1 MSIIDYI
8 FFFFQNRG
16 RSLSMREVRSE
27 HLSKKLYVA
36 MSIIILSLCSL
47 SIPLMVK
54 SYNDYIKAN
63 QALIEIQ
70 ALQAVADLANKISR
84 ERAPANKVMSSNQ
97 QDFAKHVL
105 ELKAYRVNIDEQM
118 RSTQKILKKSGFSNL
133 NLDLFSQ
140 LEQALAQGRQ
150 QVDQYAALP
159 REQRNAEKM
168 DQAILKMFT
177 AWECSHD
184 VLKDV
189 IAVSEGKDTAIS
201 NFYTQILL
209 LADLRDQAGRA
220 ASNVMAH
227 VTFEQPIPE
236 TNLARSLQTRK
247 QVMYLWELIDTLQ
260 PERDKTPEFKA
271 LHQAVYNEFLA
282 KGLLIVERL
291 MNESIYHRPY
301 YLTGTQ
307 LTEVIVDK
315 FTTVVDL
322 QNYLLKYSVEKATL
336 EKRKAKNVLLTTVSI
351 SLVSIIAA
359 LFTMIYAQKRVF
371 APLIQAREILLD
383 LSNSSM
389 RSNDLESKD
398 QSANV
403 HSLFTA
409 IQQLK
414 HTLQQRDALEFRLKN
429 IAHLDSLTGVANRYA
444 LNEYIK
450 LLENQP
456 TQFSETCLM
465 MMDIDYFKQVNDVH
479 GHLVGDQVIQFVAEK
494 LKDNIRTSDLLVRYG
509 GDEFIV
515 LIENISM
522 ERALKIAE
530 KIRCEIYEAASMDS
544 TRSPDLSV
552 TISIGVAIG
561 AASWTELLEKA
572 DRALFQAKEQG
583 KNKVAS

>member
-1 MSIIDYI
+1 
-8 FFFFQNRG
+8 
-16 RSLSMREVRSE
+16 MREIRSE
-27 HLSKKLYVA
+27 YLSQKLYIA

-47 SIPLMVK
+47 SIPLIVK
-54 SYNDYIKAN
+54 SYRDYNKTN
-63 QALIEIQ
+63 QALTEIQ

-84 ERAPANKVMSSNQ
+84 ERAPANKLMSSNQ

-105 ELKAYRVNIDEQM
+105 ELKLYRLTVDEQM
-118 RSTQKILKKSGFSNL
+118 KKTLEVLKHSNL
-133 NLDLFSQ
+133 PNLDLSLFDR
-140 LEQALAQGRQ
+140 LDEALMQGRQ
-150 QVDQYAALP
+150 QVDAYAALP
-159 REQRNAEKM
+159 REQRNAETM
-168 DQAILKMFT
+168 DQAILKMFS
-177 AWECSHD
+177 AWDRSHD

-189 IAVSEGKDTAIS
+189 IAVSEGKDTAVS
-201 NFYTQILL
+201 NFYVQILL

-227 VTFEQPIPE
+227 VAFKQPIPE

-260 PERDKTPEFKA
+260 PERDKTEEFKV

-307 LTEVIVDK
+307 LTEAIVDK
-315 FTTVVDL
+315 FSTVVEL
-322 QNYLLKYSVEKATL
+322 QNYLLKYSVEKAII
-336 EKRKAKNVLLTTVSI
+336 EKHKAQNILLTTVGI
-351 SLVSIIAA
+351 SLISIFAA
-359 LFTMIYAQKRVF
+359 LFTMIYARKRVF
-371 APLIQAREILLD
+371 SPLIQAREILFD
-383 LSNSSM
+383 LSHSSIRPNPM
-389 RSNDLESKD
+389 DTKD
-398 QSANV
+398 QPANV
-403 HSLFTA
+403 YSLFTA

-414 HTLQQRDALEFRLKN
+414 QTLQQRDALEFRLKN

-465 MMDIDYFKQVNDVH
+465 VIDIDHFKQVNDIY
-479 GHLVGDQVIQFVAEK
+479 GHLMGDQVIQFVAEK
-494 LKDNIRTSDLLVRYG
+494 LKENIRTSDLLVRYG

-515 LIENISM
+515 LIENVGM

-530 KIRCEIYEAASMDS
+530 KIRSEIYEAKSVDNV
-544 TRSPDLSV
+544 RCPDLKVS
-552 TISIGVAIG
+552 ISIGVAIG
-561 AASWTELLEKA
+561 ATSWMALLEKA

>member
-1 MSIIDYI
+1 
-8 FFFFQNRG
+8 
-16 RSLSMREVRSE
+16 MREIRSE
-27 HLSKKLYVA
+27 YLSQKLYIA

-47 SIPLMVK
+47 SIPLIVK
-54 SYNDYIKAN
+54 SYRDYNKTN
-63 QALIEIQ
+63 QALTEIQ

-84 ERAPANKVMSSNQ
+84 ERAPANKLMSSNQ

-105 ELKAYRVNIDEQM
+105 ELKLYRLTVDEQM
-118 RSTQKILKKSGFSNL
+118 KKTLEVLKHSNL
-133 NLDLFSQ
+133 PNLDLS
-140 LEQALAQGRQ
+140 LVDRLDEALTQGRQ
-150 QVDQYAALP
+150 QVDAYAALP
-159 REQRNAEKM
+159 REQRNAETM
-168 DQAILKMFT
+168 DQAILKMFN
-177 AWECSHD
+177 AWDRSHD

-189 IAVSEGKDTAIS
+189 IAVSEGKDTAVS
-201 NFYTQILL
+201 NFYVQILL

-227 VTFEQPIPE
+227 VAFKQPIPE

-260 PERDKTPEFKA
+260 PERDKTEEFKV

-307 LTEVIVDK
+307 LTEAIVDK
-315 FTTVVDL
+315 FSTVVEL
-322 QNYLLKYSVEKATL
+322 QNYLLKYSVEKAII
-336 EKRKAKNVLLTTVSI
+336 EKHKAQNILLTTVGI
-351 SLVSIIAA
+351 SLISIFAA
-359 LFTMIYAQKRVF
+359 LFTMIYARKRVF
-371 APLIQAREILLD
+371 SPLIQAREILFD
-383 LSNSSM
+383 LSHSSIRPNPM
-389 RSNDLESKD
+389 DTKD
-398 QSANV
+398 QPANMY
-403 HSLFTA
+403 SLFTA

-414 HTLQQRDALEFRLKN
+414 QTLQQRDALEFRLKN

-450 LLENQP
+450 LLKNQP

-465 MMDIDYFKQVNDVH
+465 VIDIDHFKQVNDVY
-479 GHLVGDQVIQFVAEK
+479 GHLMGDQVIQFVAEK
-494 LKDNIRTSDLLVRYG
+494 LKENIRTSDLLVRYG

-515 LIENISM
+515 LIENVGM

-530 KIRCEIYEAASMDS
+530 KIRSEIYEAKSVDS
-544 TRSPDLSV
+544 IRCPDLKVS
-552 TISIGVAIG
+552 ISIGVVIG
-561 AASWTELLEKA
+561 ATSWMALLEKA

>member
-1 MSIIDYI
+1 
-8 FFFFQNRG
+8 
-16 RSLSMREVRSE
+16 
-27 HLSKKLYVA
+27 
-36 MSIIILSLCSL
+36 
-47 SIPLMVK
+47 
-54 SYNDYIKAN
+54 
-63 QALIEIQ
+63 
-70 ALQAVADLANKISR
+70 
-84 ERAPANKVMSSNQ
+84 MSSNQ

-105 ELKAYRVNIDEQM
+105 ELKLYRLTVDEQI
-118 RSTQKILKKSGFSNL
+118 QKTLAVLKHSNL
-133 NLDLFSQ
+133 PNLDLSLFDR
-140 LEQALAQGRQ
+140 LDEALKQGRQ
-150 QVDQYAALP
+150 QVDAYAALP

-168 DQAILKMFT
+168 DQAILDMFN
-177 AWECSHD
+177 AWEHSHD

-189 IAVSEGKDTAIS
+189 IAVSGGKDTAIS

-220 ASNVMAH
+220 TSNVMAH

-260 PERDKTPEFKA
+260 PERDKTQEFKV

-291 MNESIYHRPY
+291 MNESIYNRPY

-307 LTEVIVDK
+307 LTEAIVDK
-315 FTTVVDL
+315 FSTVVEL
-322 QNYLLKYSVEKATL
+322 QKYLLKYSVEKATI
-336 EKRKAKNVLLTTVSI
+336 EKRKAQNVLLMTVSI
-351 SLVSIIAA
+351 SLISIFAA
-359 LFTMIYAQKRVF
+359 LFTMIYARKRVF
-371 APLIQAREILLD
+371 GPLIQAREILFD
-383 LSNSSM
+383 LSYSSIRPNSM
-389 RSNDLESKD
+389 DTKD
-398 QSANV
+398 QPANV
-403 HSLFTA
+403 YSLFTA

-414 HTLQQRDALEFRLKN
+414 QTLQQRDALEFRLKN

-465 MMDIDYFKQVNDVH
+465 VIDIDHFKQVNDVY
-479 GHLVGDQVIQFVAEK
+479 GHLMGDQVIQFVAEK
-494 LKDNIRTSDLLVRYG
+494 LKENIRTSDLLVRYG

-515 LIENISM
+515 LIENVGM

-530 KIRCEIYEAASMDS
+530 KIRSEIYEAKSVDNV
-544 TRSPDLSV
+544 RCPDLKVS
-552 TISIGVAIG
+552 ISIGVAIG
-561 AASWTELLEKA
+561 ATSWMALLEKA

-583 KNKVAS
+583 KNKVVAYSVDEVNESYYI

>member
-1 MSIIDYI
+1 
-8 FFFFQNRG
+8 
-16 RSLSMREVRSE
+16 MREIRSE
-27 HLSKKLYVA
+27 YLSQKLYIA

-54 SYNDYIKAN
+54 SYRDYIKTN
-63 QALIEIQ
+63 QALTEIQ

-84 ERAPANKVMSSNQ
+84 ERAPANKLMSSNQ

-105 ELKAYRVNIDEQM
+105 ELKLYRLTVDEQM
-118 RSTQKILKKSGFSNL
+118 KKTLEVLKHSNL
-133 NLDLFSQ
+133 PNLDLS
-140 LEQALAQGRQ
+140 LVDRLDEALTQGRQ
-150 QVDQYAALP
+150 QVDAYAALP
-159 REQRNAEKM
+159 REQRNAENM
-168 DQAILKMFT
+168 DQAILKMFS
-177 AWECSHD
+177 AWDRSHD

-189 IAVSEGKDTAIS
+189 IAVSEGKDTAVS
-201 NFYTQILL
+201 NFYVQILL

-227 VTFEQPIPE
+227 VAFKQPIPE

-260 PERDKTPEFKA
+260 PERDKTEEFKV

-291 MNESIYHRPY
+291 MNESIYYRPY

-307 LTEVIVDK
+307 LTEAIVDK
-315 FTTVVDL
+315 FSTVVEL
-322 QNYLLKYSVEKATL
+322 QNYLLKYSVEKAII
-336 EKRKAKNVLLTTVSI
+336 EKHKAQNILLTTVGI
-351 SLVSIIAA
+351 SLISIFAA
-359 LFTMIYAQKRVF
+359 LFTMIYARKRVF
-371 APLIQAREILLD
+371 SPLIQAREILFD
-383 LSNSSM
+383 LSHSSIRPNPM
-389 RSNDLESKD
+389 DTKD
-398 QSANV
+398 QPANIY
-403 HSLFTA
+403 SLFTA

-414 HTLQQRDALEFRLKN
+414 QTLQQRDALEFRLKN

-465 MMDIDYFKQVNDVH
+465 VIDIDHFKQVNDIY
-479 GHLVGDQVIQFVAEK
+479 GHLMGDQVIQFVAEK
-494 LKDNIRTSDLLVRYG
+494 LKENIRTSDLLVRYG

-515 LIENISM
+515 LIENVGM

-530 KIRCEIYEAASMDS
+530 KIRSEIYEAKSVDNV
-544 TRSPDLSV
+544 RCPDLKVS
-552 TISIGVAIG
+552 ISIGVAIG
-561 AASWTELLEKA
+561 ATSWMALLEKA

-583 KNKVAS
+583 KNKVVAYSVDEVNESYYI

>member
-1 MSIIDYI
+1 
-8 FFFFQNRG
+8 
-16 RSLSMREVRSE
+16 MREIRSE
-27 HLSKKLYVA
+27 YLSQKLYIA

-47 SIPLMVK
+47 SIPLIVK
-54 SYNDYIKAN
+54 SYRDYNKTN
-63 QALIEIQ
+63 QALTEIQ

-84 ERAPANKVMSSNQ
+84 ERAPANKLMSSNQ

-105 ELKAYRVNIDEQM
+105 ELKLYRLTVDEQM
-118 RSTQKILKKSGFSNL
+118 KKTLEVLKHSNL
-133 NLDLFSQ
+133 PNLDLSLFDR
-140 LEQALAQGRQ
+140 LDEALTQGRQ
-150 QVDQYAALP
+150 QVDAYAALP
-159 REQRNAEKM
+159 REQRNAETM
-168 DQAILKMFT
+168 DQAILKMFS
-177 AWECSHD
+177 AWDRSHD

-189 IAVSEGKDTAIS
+189 IAVSEGKDTAVS
-201 NFYTQILL
+201 NFYVQILL

-227 VTFEQPIPE
+227 VAFKQPIPE

-260 PERDKTPEFKA
+260 PERDKTEEFKV

-307 LTEVIVDK
+307 LTEAIVDK
-315 FTTVVDL
+315 FSTVVEL
-322 QNYLLKYSVEKATL
+322 QNYLLKYSVEKAII
-336 EKRKAKNVLLTTVSI
+336 EKHKAQNILLTTVGI
-351 SLVSIIAA
+351 SLISIFAA
-359 LFTMIYAQKRVF
+359 LFTMIYARKRVF
-371 APLIQAREILLD
+371 SPLIQAREILFD
-383 LSNSSM
+383 LSHSSIRPNPM
-389 RSNDLESKD
+389 DTKD
-398 QSANV
+398 QPANMY
-403 HSLFTA
+403 SLFTA

-414 HTLQQRDALEFRLKN
+414 QTLQQRDALEFRLKN

-465 MMDIDYFKQVNDVH
+465 VIDIDHFKQVNDVY
-479 GHLVGDQVIQFVAEK
+479 GHLMGDQVIQFVAEK
-494 LKDNIRTSDLLVRYG
+494 LKENIRTSDLLVRYG

-515 LIENISM
+515 LIENVGM

-530 KIRCEIYEAASMDS
+530 KIRSEIYEAKPLDNV
-544 TRSPDLSV
+544 RCPDLKVS
-552 TISIGVAIG
+552 ISIGVAIG
-561 AASWTELLEKA
+561 ATSWMALLEKA

-583 KNKVAS
+583 KNKVVAYSVGEVNESYYI

>member
-1 MSIIDYI
+1 
-8 FFFFQNRG
+8 
-16 RSLSMREVRSE
+16 MREIRSE
-27 HLSKKLYVA
+27 YLSQKLYIA

-47 SIPLMVK
+47 SIPLIVK
-54 SYNDYIKAN
+54 SYRDYNKTN
-63 QALIEIQ
+63 QALTEIQ

-84 ERAPANKVMSSNQ
+84 ERAPANKLMSSNQ

-105 ELKAYRVNIDEQM
+105 ELKLYRLTVDEQM
-118 RSTQKILKKSGFSNL
+118 KKTLEVLKHSNL
-133 NLDLFSQ
+133 PNLDLSLFDR
-140 LEQALAQGRQ
+140 LDEALTQGRQ
-150 QVDQYAALP
+150 QVDAYAALL
-159 REQRNAEKM
+159 REQRNAENM
-168 DQAILKMFT
+168 DQAILKMFS
-177 AWECSHD
+177 AWDRSHD

-189 IAVSEGKDTAIS
+189 IAVSEGKDTAVS
-201 NFYTQILL
+201 NFYVQILL

-227 VTFEQPIPE
+227 VAFKQPIPE

-260 PERDKTPEFKA
+260 PERDKTEEFKV

-307 LTEVIVDK
+307 LTEAIVDK
-315 FTTVVDL
+315 FSTVVEL
-322 QNYLLKYSVEKATL
+322 QNYLLKYSVEKAII
-336 EKRKAKNVLLTTVSI
+336 EKHKAQNILLTTVGI
-351 SLVSIIAA
+351 SLISIFAA
-359 LFTMIYAQKRVF
+359 LFTMIYARKRVF
-371 APLIQAREILLD
+371 SPLIQAREILFD
-383 LSNSSM
+383 LSHSSIRPNPM
-389 RSNDLESKD
+389 DTKD
-398 QSANV
+398 QPANV
-403 HSLFTA
+403 YSLFTA

-414 HTLQQRDALEFRLKN
+414 QTLQQRDALEFRLKN

-465 MMDIDYFKQVNDVH
+465 VIDIDHFKQVNDVY
-479 GHLVGDQVIQFVAEK
+479 GHLMGDQVIQFVAEK
-494 LKDNIRTSDLLVRYG
+494 LKENIRTSDLLVRYG

-515 LIENISM
+515 LIENVGM

-530 KIRCEIYEAASMDS
+530 KIRSEIYEAKSVDNV
-544 TRSPDLSV
+544 RCPDLKVS
-552 TISIGVAIG
+552 ISIGVAIG
-561 AASWTELLEKA
+561 ATSWMALLEKA

>member
-1 MSIIDYI
+1 
-8 FFFFQNRG
+8 
-16 RSLSMREVRSE
+16 MREIRSE
-27 HLSKKLYVA
+27 YLSQKLYIA

-47 SIPLMVK
+47 SIPLIVK
-54 SYNDYIKAN
+54 SYRDYNKTN
-63 QALIEIQ
+63 QALTEIQ

-84 ERAPANKVMSSNQ
+84 ERAPANKLMSSNQ

-105 ELKAYRVNIDEQM
+105 ELKLYRLTVDEQM
-118 RSTQKILKKSGFSNL
+118 KKTLEVLKHSNL
-133 NLDLFSQ
+133 PNLDLSLFDR
-140 LEQALAQGRQ
+140 LDEALMQGRQ
-150 QVDQYAALP
+150 QVDAYAALP

-168 DQAILKMFT
+168 DQAILEMFN
-177 AWECSHD
+177 AWEHSHD

-189 IAVSEGKDTAIS
+189 IAVSEGKDTAVS
-201 NFYTQILL
+201 NFYVQILL

-227 VTFEQPIPE
+227 VAFKQPIPE

-260 PERDKTPEFKA
+260 PERDKTEEFKV

-307 LTEVIVDK
+307 LTEAIVDK
-315 FTTVVDL
+315 FSTVVEL
-322 QNYLLKYSVEKATL
+322 QNYLLKYSVEKAII
-336 EKRKAKNVLLTTVSI
+336 EKHKAQNILLTTVGI
-351 SLVSIIAA
+351 SLISIFAA
-359 LFTMIYAQKRVF
+359 LFTMIYARKRVF
-371 APLIQAREILLD
+371 SPLIQAREILFD
-383 LSNSSM
+383 LSHSSIRPNPM
-389 RSNDLESKD
+389 DTKD
-398 QSANV
+398 QPANIY
-403 HSLFTA
+403 SLFTA

-414 HTLQQRDALEFRLKN
+414 QTLQQRDALEFRLKN

-465 MMDIDYFKQVNDVH
+465 VIDIDHFKQVNDIY
-479 GHLVGDQVIQFVAEK
+479 GHLMGDQVIQFVAEK
-494 LKDNIRTSDLLVRYG
+494 LKENIRTSDLLVRYG

-515 LIENISM
+515 LIENIGM

-530 KIRCEIYEAASMDS
+530 KIRCEIYEAKSVDS
-544 TRSPDLSV
+544 VRCPDLKVS
-552 TISIGVAIG
+552 ISIGVAIG
-561 AASWTELLEKA
+561 ATSWMALLEKA

>member
-1 MSIIDYI
+1 
-8 FFFFQNRG
+8 
-16 RSLSMREVRSE
+16 MREIRSE
-27 HLSKKLYVA
+27 YLSQKLYIA

-47 SIPLMVK
+47 SIPLIVK
-54 SYNDYIKAN
+54 SYRDYNKTN
-63 QALIEIQ
+63 QALTEIQ

-84 ERAPANKVMSSNQ
+84 ERAPANKLMSSNQ

-105 ELKAYRVNIDEQM
+105 ELKLYRLTVDEQM
-118 RSTQKILKKSGFSNL
+118 KKTLEVLKHSNL
-133 NLDLFSQ
+133 PNLDLS
-140 LEQALAQGRQ
+140 LVDRLDEALTQGRQ
-150 QVDQYAALP
+150 QVDAYAALP
-159 REQRNAEKM
+159 REQRNAETM
-168 DQAILKMFT
+168 DQAILKMFN
-177 AWECSHD
+177 AWDRSHD

-189 IAVSEGKDTAIS
+189 IAVSEGKDTAVS
-201 NFYTQILL
+201 NFYVQILL

-227 VTFEQPIPE
+227 VAFKQPIPE

-260 PERDKTPEFKA
+260 PERDKTEEFKV

-307 LTEVIVDK
+307 LTEAIVDK
-315 FTTVVDL
+315 FSTVVEL
-322 QNYLLKYSVEKATL
+322 QNYLLKYSVEKAII
-336 EKRKAKNVLLTTVSI
+336 EKHKAQNILLTTVGI
-351 SLVSIIAA
+351 SLISIFAA
-359 LFTMIYAQKRVF
+359 LFTMIYARKRVF
-371 APLIQAREILLD
+371 SPLIQAREILFD
-383 LSNSSM
+383 LSHSSIRPNPM
-389 RSNDLESKD
+389 DTKD
-398 QSANV
+398 QPANMY
-403 HSLFTA
+403 SLFTA

-414 HTLQQRDALEFRLKN
+414 QTLQQRDALEFRLKN

-465 MMDIDYFKQVNDVH
+465 VIDIDHFKQVNDVY
-479 GHLVGDQVIQFVAEK
+479 GHLMGDQVIQFVAEK
-494 LKDNIRTSDLLVRYG
+494 LKENIRTSDLLVRYG

-515 LIENISM
+515 LIENVGM

-530 KIRCEIYEAASMDS
+530 KIRSEIYEAKSVDNV
-544 TRSPDLSV
+544 RCPDLKVS
-552 TISIGVAIG
+552 ISIGVAIG
-561 AASWTELLEKA
+561 ATSWMALLEKA

-583 KNKVAS
+583 KNKVVAYSVDEVNESYYIGLTQYYL

>member
-1 MSIIDYI
+1 
-8 FFFFQNRG
+8 
-16 RSLSMREVRSE
+16 MREIRSE
-27 HLSKKLYVA
+27 YLSQKLYIA

-47 SIPLMVK
+47 SIPLIVK
-54 SYNDYIKAN
+54 SYRDYNKTN
-63 QALIEIQ
+63 QALTEIQ

-84 ERAPANKVMSSNQ
+84 ERAPANKLMSSNQ

-105 ELKAYRVNIDEQM
+105 ELKLYRLTVDEQM
-118 RSTQKILKKSGFSNL
+118 KKTLEVLKHSNL
-133 NLDLFSQ
+133 PNLDLSLFDR
-140 LEQALAQGRQ
+140 LDEALMQGRQ
-150 QVDQYAALP
+150 QVDAYAALP
-159 REQRNAEKM
+159 REQRNAETM
-168 DQAILKMFT
+168 DQAILKMFS
-177 AWECSHD
+177 AWDRSHD

-189 IAVSEGKDTAIS
+189 IAVSEGKDTAVS
-201 NFYTQILL
+201 NFYVQILL

-227 VTFEQPIPE
+227 VAFKQPIPE

-260 PERDKTPEFKA
+260 PERDKTEEFKV

-307 LTEVIVDK
+307 LTEAIVDK
-315 FTTVVDL
+315 FSTVVEL
-322 QNYLLKYSVEKATL
+322 QNYLLKYSVEKAII
-336 EKRKAKNVLLTTVSI
+336 EKHKAQNILLTTVGI
-351 SLVSIIAA
+351 SLISIFAA
-359 LFTMIYAQKRVF
+359 LFTMIYARKRVF
-371 APLIQAREILLD
+371 SPLIQAREILFD
-383 LSNSSM
+383 LSHSSIRPNPM
-389 RSNDLESKD
+389 DTKD
-398 QSANV
+398 QPANV
-403 HSLFTA
+403 YSLFTA

-414 HTLQQRDALEFRLKN
+414 QTLQQRDALEFRLKN

-465 MMDIDYFKQVNDVH
+465 VIDIDHFKQVNDVY
-479 GHLVGDQVIQFVAEK
+479 GHLMGDQVIQFVAEK
-494 LKDNIRTSDLLVRYG
+494 LKENIRTSDLLVRYG

-515 LIENISM
+515 LIENVGM

-530 KIRCEIYEAASMDS
+530 KIRSEIYEAKSVDNV
-544 TRSPDLSV
+544 RCPDLKVS
-552 TISIGVAIG
+552 ISIGVAIG
-561 AASWTELLEKA
+561 ATSWMALLEKA

>member
-1 MSIIDYI
+1 
-8 FFFFQNRG
+8 
-16 RSLSMREVRSE
+16 MREIRSE
-27 HLSKKLYVA
+27 YLSQKLYIA

-47 SIPLMVK
+47 SIPLIVK
-54 SYNDYIKAN
+54 SYRDYNKTN
-63 QALIEIQ
+63 QALTEIQ

-84 ERAPANKVMSSNQ
+84 ERAPANKLMSSNQ

-105 ELKAYRVNIDEQM
+105 ELKLYRLTVDEQM
-118 RSTQKILKKSGFSNL
+118 KKTLEVLKHSNL
-133 NLDLFSQ
+133 PNLDLS
-140 LEQALAQGRQ
+140 LVDRLDEALTQGRQ
-150 QVDQYAALP
+150 QVDAYAALP
-159 REQRNAEKM
+159 REQRNAETM
-168 DQAILKMFT
+168 DQAILKMFN
-177 AWECSHD
+177 AWDRSHD

-189 IAVSEGKDTAIS
+189 IAVSEGKDTAVS
-201 NFYTQILL
+201 NFYVQILL

-227 VTFEQPIPE
+227 VAFKQPIPE

-260 PERDKTPEFKA
+260 PERDKTEEFKV

-307 LTEVIVDK
+307 LTEAIVDK
-315 FTTVVDL
+315 FSTVVEL
-322 QNYLLKYSVEKATL
+322 QNYLLKYSVEKAII
-336 EKRKAKNVLLTTVSI
+336 EKHKAQNILLTTVGI
-351 SLVSIIAA
+351 SLISIFAA
-359 LFTMIYAQKRVF
+359 LFTMIYARKRVF
-371 APLIQAREILLD
+371 SPLIQAREILFD
-383 LSNSSM
+383 LSHSSLRPNPM
-389 RSNDLESKD
+389 DTKD
-398 QSANV
+398 QPANV
-403 HSLFTA
+403 YSLFAA

-414 HTLQQRDALEFRLKN
+414 QTLQQRDALEFRLKN

-465 MMDIDYFKQVNDVH
+465 VIDIDHFKQVNDVY
-479 GHLVGDQVIQFVAEK
+479 GHLMGDQVIQFVAEK
-494 LKDNIRTSDLLVRYG
+494 LKENIRTSDLLVRYG

-515 LIENISM
+515 LIENVGM

-530 KIRCEIYEAASMDS
+530 KIRSEIYEAKPLDNV
-544 TRSPDLSV
+544 RCPDLKVS
-552 TISIGVAIG
+552 ISIGVAIG
-561 AASWTELLEKA
+561 ATSWMALLEKA

>member
-1 MSIIDYI
+1 
-8 FFFFQNRG
+8 
-16 RSLSMREVRSE
+16 MREIRSE
-27 HLSKKLYVA
+27 YLSQKLYIA

-47 SIPLMVK
+47 SIPLIVK
-54 SYNDYIKAN
+54 SYRDYNKTN
-63 QALIEIQ
+63 QALTEIQ

-84 ERAPANKVMSSNQ
+84 ERAPANKLMSSNQ

-105 ELKAYRVNIDEQM
+105 ELKLYRLTVDEQM
-118 RSTQKILKKSGFSNL
+118 KKTLEVLKHSNL
-133 NLDLFSQ
+133 PNLDLS
-140 LEQALAQGRQ
+140 LVDRLDEALTQGRQ
-150 QVDQYAALP
+150 QVDAYAALP
-159 REQRNAEKM
+159 REQRNAENM
-168 DQAILKMFT
+168 DQAILKMFN
-177 AWECSHD
+177 AWDRSHD

-189 IAVSEGKDTAIS
+189 IAVSEGKDTAVS
-201 NFYTQILL
+201 NFYVQILL

-227 VTFEQPIPE
+227 VAFKQPIPE

-260 PERDKTPEFKA
+260 PERDKTEEFKV

-307 LTEVIVDK
+307 LTEAIVDK
-315 FTTVVDL
+315 FSTVVEL
-322 QNYLLKYSVEKATL
+322 QNYLLKYSVEKAII
-336 EKRKAKNVLLTTVSI
+336 EKHKAQNILLTTVGI
-351 SLVSIIAA
+351 SLISIFAA
-359 LFTMIYAQKRVF
+359 LFTMIYARKRVF
-371 APLIQAREILLD
+371 SPLIQAREILFD
-383 LSNSSM
+383 LSHSSIRPNPM
-389 RSNDLESKD
+389 DTKD
-398 QSANV
+398 QPANMY
-403 HSLFTA
+403 SLFTA

-414 HTLQQRDALEFRLKN
+414 QTLQQRDALEFRLKN

-465 MMDIDYFKQVNDVH
+465 VIDIDHFKQVNDVY
-479 GHLVGDQVIQFVAEK
+479 GHLMGDQVIQFVAEK
-494 LKDNIRTSDLLVRYG
+494 LKENIRTSDLLVRYG

-515 LIENISM
+515 LIENVGM

-530 KIRCEIYEAASMDS
+530 KIRSEIYEAKSVDNV
-544 TRSPDLSV
+544 RCPDLKVS
-552 TISIGVAIG
+552 ISIGVAIG
-561 AASWTELLEKA
+561 ATSWMALLEKA

>member
-1 MSIIDYI
+1 
-8 FFFFQNRG
+8 
-16 RSLSMREVRSE
+16 MREIRSE
-27 HLSKKLYVA
+27 YLSQKLYIA

-47 SIPLMVK
+47 SIPLIVK
-54 SYNDYIKAN
+54 SYRDYNKTN
-63 QALIEIQ
+63 QALTEIQ

-84 ERAPANKVMSSNQ
+84 ERAPANKLMSSNQ

-105 ELKAYRVNIDEQM
+105 ELKLYRLTVDEQM
-118 RSTQKILKKSGFSNL
+118 KKTLEVLKHSNL
-133 NLDLFSQ
+133 PNLDLS
-140 LEQALAQGRQ
+140 LVDRLDEALTQGRQ
-150 QVDQYAALP
+150 QVDAYAALP
-159 REQRNAEKM
+159 REQRNAETM
-168 DQAILKMFT
+168 DQAILKMFN
-177 AWECSHD
+177 AWDRSHD

-189 IAVSEGKDTAIS
+189 IAVSEGKDTAVS
-201 NFYTQILL
+201 NFYVQILL

-227 VTFEQPIPE
+227 VAFKQPIPE

-260 PERDKTPEFKA
+260 PERDKTEEFKV

-307 LTEVIVDK
+307 LTEAIVDK
-315 FTTVVDL
+315 FSTVVEL
-322 QNYLLKYSVEKATL
+322 QNYLLKYSVEKAII
-336 EKRKAKNVLLTTVSI
+336 EKHKAQNILLTTVGI
-351 SLVSIIAA
+351 SLISIFAA
-359 LFTMIYAQKRVF
+359 LFTMIYARKRVF
-371 APLIQAREILLD
+371 SPLIQAREILFD
-383 LSNSSM
+383 LSHSSIRPNPM
-389 RSNDLESKD
+389 DTKD
-398 QSANV
+398 QPANV
-403 HSLFTA
+403 YSLFTA

-414 HTLQQRDALEFRLKN
+414 QTLQQRDALEFRLKN
-429 IAHLDSLTGVANRYA
+429 IAHLDSLTGVANCYA

-465 MMDIDYFKQVNDVH
+465 VIDIDHFKQVNDVY
-479 GHLVGDQVIQFVAEK
+479 GHLMGDQVIQFVAEK
-494 LKDNIRTSDLLVRYG
+494 LKENIRTSDLLVRYG

-515 LIENISM
+515 LIENVGM

-530 KIRCEIYEAASMDS
+530 KIRSEIYEAKSVDNV
-544 TRSPDLSV
+544 RCPDLKVS
-552 TISIGVAIG
+552 ISIGVAIG
-561 AASWTELLEKA
+561 ATSWMALLEKA

>member
-1 MSIIDYI
+1 
-8 FFFFQNRG
+8 
-16 RSLSMREVRSE
+16 MREIRSE
-27 HLSKKLYVA
+27 YLSQKLYIA
-36 MSIIILSLCSL
+36 ISIIILSLCSL
-47 SIPLMVK
+47 SIPLIVK
-54 SYNDYIKAN
+54 SYRDYNKTN
-63 QALIEIQ
+63 QALTEIQ

-84 ERAPANKVMSSNQ
+84 ERAPANKLMSSNQ

-105 ELKAYRVNIDEQM
+105 ELKLYRLTVDEQM
-118 RSTQKILKKSGFSNL
+118 KKTLEVLKHSNL
-133 NLDLFSQ
+133 PNLDLS
-140 LEQALAQGRQ
+140 LVDRLDEALMQGRQ
-150 QVDQYAALP
+150 QVDAYAALP
-159 REQRNAEKM
+159 REQRNAETM
-168 DQAILKMFT
+168 DQAILKMFS
-177 AWECSHD
+177 AWDRSHD

-189 IAVSEGKDTAIS
+189 IAVSEGKDTAVS
-201 NFYTQILL
+201 NFYVQILL

-227 VTFEQPIPE
+227 VAFKQPIPE
-236 TNLARSLQTRK
+236 TNLARSLQTRR

-260 PERDKTPEFKA
+260 PERDKTEEFKV

-307 LTEVIVDK
+307 LTEAIVDK
-315 FTTVVDL
+315 FSTVVEL
-322 QNYLLKYSVEKATL
+322 QNYLLKYSVEKAII
-336 EKRKAKNVLLTTVSI
+336 EKHKAQNILLTTVGI
-351 SLVSIIAA
+351 SLISIFAA
-359 LFTMIYAQKRVF
+359 LFTMIYARKRVF
-371 APLIQAREILLD
+371 SPLIQAREILFD
-383 LSNSSM
+383 LSHSSIRPNPM
-389 RSNDLESKD
+389 DTKD
-398 QSANV
+398 QPANMY
-403 HSLFTA
+403 SLFTA

-414 HTLQQRDALEFRLKN
+414 QTLQQRDALEFRLKN

-465 MMDIDYFKQVNDVH
+465 VIDIDHFKQVNDVY
-479 GHLVGDQVIQFVAEK
+479 GHLMGDQVIQFVAEK
-494 LKDNIRTSDLLVRYG
+494 LKENIRTSDLLVRYG

-515 LIENISM
+515 LIENVGM

-530 KIRCEIYEAASMDS
+530 KIRSEIYEAKPLDNV
-544 TRSPDLSV
+544 RCPDLKVS
-552 TISIGVAIG
+552 ISIGVAIG
-561 AASWTELLEKA
+561 ATSWMALLEKA

>member
-1 MSIIDYI
+1 
-8 FFFFQNRG
+8 
-16 RSLSMREVRSE
+16 MREIRSE
-27 HLSKKLYVA
+27 YLSQKLYIA

-47 SIPLMVK
+47 SIPLIVK
-54 SYNDYIKAN
+54 SYRDYNKTN
-63 QALIEIQ
+63 QALTEIQ

-84 ERAPANKVMSSNQ
+84 ERAPANKLMSSNQ

-105 ELKAYRVNIDEQM
+105 ELKLYRLTVDEQM
-118 RSTQKILKKSGFSNL
+118 KKTLEVLKHSNL
-133 NLDLFSQ
+133 PNLDLS
-140 LEQALAQGRQ
+140 LVDRLNEALTQGRQ
-150 QVDQYAALP
+150 QVDAYAALP
-159 REQRNAEKM
+159 REQRNAETM
-168 DQAILKMFT
+168 DQAILKMFS
-177 AWECSHD
+177 AWDRSHD

-189 IAVSEGKDTAIS
+189 IAVSEGKDTAVS
-201 NFYTQILL
+201 NFYVQILL

-220 ASNVMAH
+220 SSNVMAH
-227 VTFEQPIPE
+227 VAFKQPIPE

-260 PERDKTPEFKA
+260 PERDKTQEFRE

-307 LTEVIVDK
+307 LTEAIVDK
-315 FTTVVDL
+315 FSTVVEL
-322 QNYLLKYSVEKATL
+322 QKYLLKYSVEKATI
-336 EKRKAKNVLLTTVSI
+336 EKRKAQNVLLMTVSI
-351 SLVSIIAA
+351 SLISIFAA
-359 LFTMIYAQKRVF
+359 LFTMIYARKRVF
-371 APLIQAREILLD
+371 GPLIQAREILFD
-383 LSNSSM
+383 LSHSSIRPNPM
-389 RSNDLESKD
+389 DTKD
-398 QSANV
+398 QPANMY
-403 HSLFTA
+403 SLFTA

-414 HTLQQRDALEFRLKN
+414 QTLQQRDALEFRLKN

-465 MMDIDYFKQVNDVH
+465 VIDIDHFKQVNDVY
-479 GHLVGDQVIQFVAEK
+479 GHLMGDQVIQFVAEK
-494 LKDNIRTSDLLVRYG
+494 LKENIRTSDLLVRYG

-515 LIENISM
+515 LIENVGM

-530 KIRCEIYEAASMDS
+530 KIRSEIYEAKSVDNV
-544 TRSPDLSV
+544 RCPDLKVS
-552 TISIGVAIG
+552 ISIGVAIG
-561 AASWTELLEKA
+561 ATSWMALLEKA

>member
-1 MSIIDYI
+1 
-8 FFFFQNRG
+8 
-16 RSLSMREVRSE
+16 MREIRSE
-27 HLSKKLYVA
+27 YLSQKLYIA

-47 SIPLMVK
+47 SIPLIVK
-54 SYNDYIKAN
+54 SYRDYNKTN
-63 QALIEIQ
+63 QALTEIQ

-84 ERAPANKVMSSNQ
+84 ERAPANKLMSSNQ

-105 ELKAYRVNIDEQM
+105 ELKLYRLTVDEQM
-118 RSTQKILKKSGFSNL
+118 QKTLDVLKHSNL
-133 NLDLFSQ
+133 PNLDLSLFDR
-140 LEQALAQGRQ
+140 LDEALTQGRQ
-150 QVDQYAALP
+150 QVDAYAALP
-159 REQRNAEKM
+159 REQRNAETM
-168 DQAILKMFT
+168 DQAILKMFS
-177 AWECSHD
+177 AWDRSHD

-189 IAVSEGKDTAIS
+189 IAVSEGKDTAVS
-201 NFYTQILL
+201 NFYVQILL

-227 VTFEQPIPE
+227 VAFGQPIPE
-236 TNLARSLQTRK
+236 NNLARSLQTRK

-260 PERDKTPEFKA
+260 PERDKTEEFKV

-307 LTEVIVDK
+307 LTEAIVDK
-315 FTTVVDL
+315 FSTVVEL
-322 QNYLLKYSVEKATL
+322 QNYLLKYSVEKAII
-336 EKRKAKNVLLTTVSI
+336 EKHKAQNILLTTVGI
-351 SLVSIIAA
+351 SLISIFAA
-359 LFTMIYAQKRVF
+359 LFTMIYARKRVF
-371 APLIQAREILLD
+371 SPLIQAREILFD
-383 LSNSSM
+383 LSHSSIRPNPM
-389 RSNDLESKD
+389 DTKD
-398 QSANV
+398 QPANMY
-403 HSLFTA
+403 SLFTA

-414 HTLQQRDALEFRLKN
+414 QTLQQRDALEFRLKN

-465 MMDIDYFKQVNDVH
+465 VIDIDHFKQVNDVY
-479 GHLVGDQVIQFVAEK
+479 GHLMGDQVIQFVAEK
-494 LKDNIRTSDLLVRYG
+494 LKENIRTSDLLVRYG

-515 LIENISM
+515 LIENVGM

-530 KIRCEIYEAASMDS
+530 KIRSEIYEAKSVDNV
-544 TRSPDLSV
+544 RCPDLKVS
-552 TISIGVAIG
+552 ISIGVAIG
-561 AASWTELLEKA
+561 ATSWMALLEKA

>member
-1 MSIIDYI
+1 
-8 FFFFQNRG
+8 
-16 RSLSMREVRSE
+16 MREIRSE
-27 HLSKKLYVA
+27 YLSQKLYIA

-54 SYNDYIKAN
+54 SYRDYIKTN
-63 QALIEIQ
+63 QALTEIQ

-84 ERAPANKVMSSNQ
+84 ERAPANKLMSSNQ

-105 ELKAYRVNIDEQM
+105 ELKLYRLTVDEQM
-118 RSTQKILKKSGFSNL
+118 QKTLEVLKHSNL
-133 NLDLFSQ
+133 PNLDLSLFDR
-140 LEQALAQGRQ
+140 LDEALMQGRQ
-150 QVDQYAALP
+150 QVDAYAALP
-159 REQRNAEKM
+159 REQRNAETM
-168 DQAILKMFT
+168 DQAILKMFS
-177 AWECSHD
+177 AWDRSHD

-189 IAVSEGKDTAIS
+189 IAVSEGKDTAVS
-201 NFYTQILL
+201 NFYVQILL

-227 VTFEQPIPE
+227 VAFKQPIPE

-260 PERDKTPEFKA
+260 PERDKTEEFKV

-307 LTEVIVDK
+307 LTEAIVDK
-315 FTTVVDL
+315 FSTVVEL
-322 QNYLLKYSVEKATL
+322 QNYLLKYSVEKAII
-336 EKRKAKNVLLTTVSI
+336 EKHKAQNILLTTVGI
-351 SLVSIIAA
+351 SLISIFAA
-359 LFTMIYAQKRVF
+359 LFTMIYARKRVF
-371 APLIQAREILLD
+371 SPLIQAREILFD
-383 LSNSSM
+383 LSHSSIRPNPM
-389 RSNDLESKD
+389 DTKD
-398 QSANV
+398 QPANMY
-403 HSLFTA
+403 SLFTA

-414 HTLQQRDALEFRLKN
+414 QTLQQRDALEFRLKN

-465 MMDIDYFKQVNDVH
+465 VIDIDHFKQVNDVY
-479 GHLVGDQVIQFVAEK
+479 GHLMGDQVIQFVAEK
-494 LKDNIRTSDLLVRYG
+494 LKENIRTSDLLVRYG

-515 LIENISM
+515 LIENVGM

-530 KIRCEIYEAASMDS
+530 KIRSEIYEAKSVDS
-544 TRSPDLSV
+544 IRCPDLKVS
-552 TISIGVAIG
+552 ISIGVVIG
-561 AASWTELLEKA
+561 ATSWMALLEKA

>member
-1 MSIIDYI
+1 MG
-8 FFFFQNRG
+8 RG
-16 RSLSMREVRSE
+16 RNMRKIRSE
-27 HLSKKLYVA
+27 YLSQKLYIA

-70 ALQAVADLANKISR
+70 AIQAVADLANKISR

-105 ELKAYRVNIDEQM
+105 ELKLYRLTVDEQI
-118 RSTQKILKKSGFSNL
+118 QKTLAVLKHSNL
-133 NLDLFSQ
+133 PNLDLSLFDR
-140 LEQALAQGRQ
+140 LDEALKQGRQ
-150 QVDQYAALP
+150 QVYAYAALP

-168 DQAILKMFT
+168 DQAILDMFN
-177 AWECSHD
+177 AWEHSHD

-189 IAVSEGKDTAIS
+189 IAVSGGKDTAIS

-260 PERDKTPEFKA
+260 PERDKTQEFKV

-291 MNESIYHRPY
+291 MNESIYNRPY

-307 LTEVIVDK
+307 LTEAIVDK
-315 FTTVVDL
+315 FSTVVEL
-322 QNYLLKYSVEKATL
+322 QKYLLKYSVEKATI
-336 EKRKAKNVLLTTVSI
+336 EKRKAQNVLLMTVSI
-351 SLVSIIAA
+351 SLISIFAA
-359 LFTMIYAQKRVF
+359 LFTMIYARKRVF
-371 APLIQAREILLD
+371 GPLIQAREILFD
-383 LSNSSM
+383 LSYSSIRPNSM
-389 RSNDLESKD
+389 DTKD
-398 QSANV
+398 QPANFY
-403 HSLFTA
+403 SLFTA

-414 HTLQQRDALEFRLKN
+414 QTLQQRDALEFRLKN

-465 MMDIDYFKQVNDVH
+465 VIDIDHFKQVNDVY
-479 GHLVGDQVIQFVAEK
+479 GHLMGDQVIQFVAEK
-494 LKDNIRTSDLLVRYG
+494 LKENIRTSDLLVRYG

-515 LIENISM
+515 LIENIGM

-530 KIRCEIYEAASMDS
+530 KIRCEIYEAKSVDNV
-544 TRSPDLSV
+544 RCPDLKVS
-552 TISIGVAIG
+552 ISIGVAIG
-561 AASWTELLEKA
+561 ATSWMALLEKA

-583 KNKVAS
+583 KNKVVAYSVDEVNESYYI

>member
-1 MSIIDYI
+1 
-8 FFFFQNRG
+8 
-16 RSLSMREVRSE
+16 MREIRSE
-27 HLSKKLYVA
+27 YLSQKLYIA

-54 SYNDYIKAN
+54 SYRDYIKTN
-63 QALIEIQ
+63 QALTEIQ

-84 ERAPANKVMSSNQ
+84 ERAPANKLMSSNQ

-105 ELKAYRVNIDEQM
+105 ELKLYRLTVDEQM
-118 RSTQKILKKSGFSNL
+118 KKTLEVLKHSNL
-133 NLDLFSQ
+133 PNLDLSLFDR
-140 LEQALAQGRQ
+140 LDEALTQGRQ
-150 QVDQYAALP
+150 QVDAYAALP
-159 REQRNAEKM
+159 REQRNAETM
-168 DQAILKMFT
+168 DQAILKMFN
-177 AWECSHD
+177 AWDRSHD

-189 IAVSEGKDTAIS
+189 IAVSEGKDTAVS
-201 NFYTQILL
+201 NFYVQILL

-227 VTFEQPIPE
+227 VAFKQPIPE

-260 PERDKTPEFKA
+260 PERDKTEEFKV

-307 LTEVIVDK
+307 LTEAIVDK
-315 FTTVVDL
+315 FSTVVEL
-322 QNYLLKYSVEKATL
+322 QNYLLKYSVEKAII
-336 EKRKAKNVLLTTVSI
+336 EKHKAQNILLTTVGI
-351 SLVSIIAA
+351 SLISIFAA
-359 LFTMIYAQKRVF
+359 LFTMIYARKRVF
-371 APLIQAREILLD
+371 SPLIQAREILFD
-383 LSNSSM
+383 LSHSSIRPNPM
-389 RSNDLESKD
+389 DTKD
-398 QSANV
+398 QPANV
-403 HSLFTA
+403 YSLFTA

-414 HTLQQRDALEFRLKN
+414 QTLQQRDALEFRLKN

-465 MMDIDYFKQVNDVH
+465 VIDIDHFKQVNDVY
-479 GHLVGDQVIQFVAEK
+479 GHLMGDQVIQFVAEK
-494 LKDNIRTSDLLVRYG
+494 LKENIRTSDLLVRYG

-515 LIENISM
+515 LIENVGM

-530 KIRCEIYEAASMDS
+530 KIRSEIYEAKSVDNV
-544 TRSPDLSV
+544 RCPDLKVS
-552 TISIGVAIG
+552 ISIGVAIG
-561 AASWTELLEKA
+561 ATSWMALLEKA

>member
-1 MSIIDYI
+1 
-8 FFFFQNRG
+8 
-16 RSLSMREVRSE
+16 MREIRSE
-27 HLSKKLYVA
+27 YLSQKLYIA

-47 SIPLMVK
+47 SIPLIVK
-54 SYNDYIKAN
+54 SYRDYNKTN
-63 QALIEIQ
+63 QALTEIQ

-84 ERAPANKVMSSNQ
+84 ERAPANKLMSSNQ
-97 QDFAKHVL
+97 QDFAQHVL
-105 ELKAYRVNIDEQM
+105 ELKLYRLTVDEQM
-118 RSTQKILKKSGFSNL
+118 QKTLEVLKHSNL
-133 NLDLFSQ
+133 PNLDLSLFDR
-140 LEQALAQGRQ
+140 LDEALMQGRQ
-150 QVDQYAALP
+150 QVDAYAALP
-159 REQRNAEKM
+159 REQRNAETM
-168 DQAILKMFT
+168 DQAILKMFN
-177 AWECSHD
+177 AWDRSHD

-189 IAVSEGKDTAIS
+189 IAVSEGKDTAVS
-201 NFYTQILL
+201 NFYVQILL

-227 VTFEQPIPE
+227 VAFKQPIPE

-260 PERDKTPEFKA
+260 PERDKTEEFKV

-307 LTEVIVDK
+307 LTEAIVDK
-315 FTTVVDL
+315 FSTVVEL
-322 QNYLLKYSVEKATL
+322 QNYLLKYSVEKAII
-336 EKRKAKNVLLTTVSI
+336 EKHKAQNILLTTVGI
-351 SLVSIIAA
+351 SLISIFAA
-359 LFTMIYAQKRVF
+359 LFTMIYARKRVF
-371 APLIQAREILLD
+371 SPLIQAREILFD
-383 LSNSSM
+383 LSHSSIRPNPM
-389 RSNDLESKD
+389 DTKD
-398 QSANV
+398 QPANV
-403 HSLFTA
+403 YSLFTA

-414 HTLQQRDALEFRLKN
+414 QTLQQRDALEFRLKN

-465 MMDIDYFKQVNDVH
+465 VIDIDHFKQVNDVY
-479 GHLVGDQVIQFVAEK
+479 GHLMGDQVIQFVAEK
-494 LKDNIRTSDLLVRYG
+494 LKENIRTSDLLVRYG

-515 LIENISM
+515 LIENVGM

-530 KIRCEIYEAASMDS
+530 KIRSEIYEAKSVDNV
-544 TRSPDLSV
+544 RCPDLKVS
-552 TISIGVAIG
+552 ISIGVAIG
-561 AASWTELLEKA
+561 ATSWMALLEKA

>member
-1 MSIIDYI
+1 
-8 FFFFQNRG
+8 
-16 RSLSMREVRSE
+16 MREIRSE
-27 HLSKKLYVA
+27 YLSQKLYIA

-54 SYNDYIKAN
+54 SYRDYIKTN
-63 QALIEIQ
+63 QALTEIQ

-84 ERAPANKVMSSNQ
+84 ERAPANKLMSSNQ

-105 ELKAYRVNIDEQM
+105 ELKLYRLTVDEQM
-118 RSTQKILKKSGFSNL
+118 KKTLEVLKHSNL
-133 NLDLFSQ
+133 PNLDLS
-140 LEQALAQGRQ
+140 LVDRLDEALTQGRQ
-150 QVDQYAALP
+150 QVDAYAALP
-159 REQRNAEKM
+159 REQRNAETM
-168 DQAILKMFT
+168 DQAILKMFS
-177 AWECSHD
+177 AWDRSHD

-189 IAVSEGKDTAIS
+189 IAVSEGKDTAVS
-201 NFYTQILL
+201 NFYVQILL

-227 VTFEQPIPE
+227 VAFKQPIPE

-260 PERDKTPEFKA
+260 PERDKTEEFKV

-307 LTEVIVDK
+307 LTEAIVDK
-315 FTTVVDL
+315 FSTVVEL
-322 QNYLLKYSVEKATL
+322 QNYLLKYSVEKAII
-336 EKRKAKNVLLTTVSI
+336 EKHKAQNILLTTVGI
-351 SLVSIIAA
+351 SLISIFAA
-359 LFTMIYAQKRVF
+359 LFTMIYARKRVF
-371 APLIQAREILLD
+371 GPLIQAREILFD
-383 LSNSSM
+383 LSHSSLRPNPM
-389 RSNDLESKD
+389 DTKD
-398 QSANV
+398 QPANV
-403 HSLFTA
+403 YSLFTA

-414 HTLQQRDALEFRLKN
+414 QTLQQRDALEFRLKN

-465 MMDIDYFKQVNDVH
+465 VIDIDHFKQVNDVY
-479 GHLVGDQVIQFVAEK
+479 GHLMGDQVIQFVAEK
-494 LKDNIRTSDLLVRYG
+494 LKENIRTSDLLVRYG

-515 LIENISM
+515 LIENVGM

-530 KIRCEIYEAASMDS
+530 KIRSEIYEAKPLDNV
-544 TRSPDLSV
+544 RCPDLKVS
-552 TISIGVAIG
+552 ISIGVAIG
-561 AASWTELLEKA
+561 ATSWMALLEKA

>member
-1 MSIIDYI
+1 
-8 FFFFQNRG
+8 
-16 RSLSMREVRSE
+16 MREIRSE
-27 HLSKKLYVA
+27 YLSQKLYIA

-47 SIPLMVK
+47 SIPLIVK
-54 SYNDYIKAN
+54 SYRDYNKTN
-63 QALIEIQ
+63 QALTEIQ

-84 ERAPANKVMSSNQ
+84 ERAPANKLMSSNQ

-105 ELKAYRVNIDEQM
+105 ELKLYRLTVDEQM
-118 RSTQKILKKSGFSNL
+118 KKTLEVLKHSNL
-133 NLDLFSQ
+133 PNLDLS
-140 LEQALAQGRQ
+140 LVDRLDEALTQGRQ
-150 QVDQYAALP
+150 QVDAYAALP
-159 REQRNAEKM
+159 REQRNAETM
-168 DQAILKMFT
+168 DQAILKMFN
-177 AWECSHD
+177 AWDRSHD

-189 IAVSEGKDTAIS
+189 IAVSEGKDTAVS
-201 NFYTQILL
+201 NFYVQILL

-227 VTFEQPIPE
+227 VAFKQPIPE

-260 PERDKTPEFKA
+260 PERDKTEEFKV

-307 LTEVIVDK
+307 LTEAIVDK
-315 FTTVVDL
+315 FSTVVEL
-322 QNYLLKYSVEKATL
+322 QKYLLKYSVEKATI
-336 EKRKAKNVLLTTVSI
+336 EKRKAQNVLLMTVSI
-351 SLVSIIAA
+351 SLISIFAA
-359 LFTMIYAQKRVF
+359 LFTMIYARKRVF
-371 APLIQAREILLD
+371 GPLIQAREILFD
-383 LSNSSM
+383 LSYSSIRPNSM
-389 RSNDLESKD
+389 DTKD
-398 QSANV
+398 QPANV
-403 HSLFTA
+403 YSLFTA

-414 HTLQQRDALEFRLKN
+414 QTLQQRDALEFRLKN

-465 MMDIDYFKQVNDVH
+465 VIDIDHFKQVNDVY
-479 GHLVGDQVIQFVAEK
+479 GHLMGDQVIQFVAEK
-494 LKDNIRTSDLLVRYG
+494 LKENIRTSDLLVRYG

-515 LIENISM
+515 LIENVGM

-530 KIRCEIYEAASMDS
+530 KIRSEIYEAKSVDNV
-544 TRSPDLSV
+544 RCPDLKVS
-552 TISIGVAIG
+552 ISIGVAIG
-561 AASWTELLEKA
+561 ATSWMALLEKA

-583 KNKVAS
+583 KNKVVAYSVDEVNESYYI

>member
-1 MSIIDYI
+1 
-8 FFFFQNRG
+8 
-16 RSLSMREVRSE
+16 MREIRSE
-27 HLSKKLYVA
+27 YLSQKLYIA

-47 SIPLMVK
+47 SIPLIVK
-54 SYNDYIKAN
+54 SYRDYNKTN
-63 QALIEIQ
+63 QALTEIQ
-70 ALQAVADLANKISR
+70 TLQAVADLANKISR

-105 ELKAYRVNIDEQM
+105 ELKLYRLTVDEQI
-118 RSTQKILKKSGFSNL
+118 QKTLAVLKHSNL
-133 NLDLFSQ
+133 PNLDLSLFDR
-140 LEQALAQGRQ
+140 LDEALKQGRQ
-150 QVDQYAALP
+150 QVDAYAALP
-159 REQRNAEKM
+159 REQRNAETM
-168 DQAILKMFT
+168 DQAILKMFN
-177 AWECSHD
+177 AWDRSHD

-189 IAVSEGKDTAIS
+189 IAVSEGKDTAVS
-201 NFYTQILL
+201 NFYVQILL

-227 VTFEQPIPE
+227 VAFKQPIPE

-260 PERDKTPEFKA
+260 PERDKTEEFKV

-307 LTEVIVDK
+307 LTEAIVDK
-315 FTTVVDL
+315 FSTVVEL
-322 QNYLLKYSVEKATL
+322 QNYLLKYSVEKAII
-336 EKRKAKNVLLTTVSI
+336 EKHKAQNILLTTVGI
-351 SLVSIIAA
+351 SLISIFAA
-359 LFTMIYAQKRVF
+359 LFTMIYARKRVF
-371 APLIQAREILLD
+371 SPLIQAREILFD
-383 LSNSSM
+383 LSHSSIRPNPM
-389 RSNDLESKD
+389 DTKD
-398 QSANV
+398 QPANV
-403 HSLFTA
+403 YSLFTA

-414 HTLQQRDALEFRLKN
+414 QTLQQRDALEFRLKN

-465 MMDIDYFKQVNDVH
+465 VIDIDHFKQVNDVY
-479 GHLVGDQVIQFVAEK
+479 GHLMGDQVIQFVAEK
-494 LKDNIRTSDLLVRYG
+494 LKENIRTSDLLVRYG

-515 LIENISM
+515 LIENVGM

-530 KIRCEIYEAASMDS
+530 KIRSEIYEAKSVDNV
-544 TRSPDLSV
+544 RCPDLKVS
-552 TISIGVAIG
+552 ISIGVAIG
-561 AASWTELLEKA
+561 ATSWMALLEKA

>member
-1 MSIIDYI
+1 
-8 FFFFQNRG
+8 
-16 RSLSMREVRSE
+16 MREIRSE
-27 HLSKKLYVA
+27 YLSQKLYIA

-47 SIPLMVK
+47 SIPLIVK
-54 SYNDYIKAN
+54 SYRDYNKTN
-63 QALIEIQ
+63 QALTEIQ

-84 ERAPANKVMSSNQ
+84 ERAPANKLMSSNQ

-105 ELKAYRVNIDEQM
+105 ELKLYRLTVDEQM
-118 RSTQKILKKSGFSNL
+118 KKTLEVLKHSNL
-133 NLDLFSQ
+133 PNLDLSLFDR
-140 LEQALAQGRQ
+140 LDEALTQGRQ
-150 QVDQYAALP
+150 QVDAYAALP
-159 REQRNAEKM
+159 REQRNAETM
-168 DQAILKMFT
+168 DQAILKMFN
-177 AWECSHD
+177 AWDRSHD

-189 IAVSEGKDTAIS
+189 IAVSEGKDTAVS
-201 NFYTQILL
+201 NFYVQILL

-227 VTFEQPIPE
+227 VAFKQPIPE

-260 PERDKTPEFKA
+260 PERDKTEEFKV

-307 LTEVIVDK
+307 LTEAIVDK
-315 FTTVVDL
+315 FSTVVEL
-322 QNYLLKYSVEKATL
+322 QNYLLKYSVEKAII
-336 EKRKAKNVLLTTVSI
+336 EKHKAQNILLTTVGI
-351 SLVSIIAA
+351 SLISIFAA
-359 LFTMIYAQKRVF
+359 LFTMIYARKRVF
-371 APLIQAREILLD
+371 SPLIQAREILFD
-383 LSNSSM
+383 LSHSSIRPNPM
-389 RSNDLESKD
+389 DTKD
-398 QSANV
+398 QPANMY
-403 HSLFTA
+403 SLFTA

-414 HTLQQRDALEFRLKN
+414 QTLQQRDALEFRLKN

-465 MMDIDYFKQVNDVH
+465 VIDIDHFKQVNDVY
-479 GHLVGDQVIQFVAEK
+479 GHLMGDQVIQFVAEK
-494 LKDNIRTSDLLVRYG
+494 LKENIRTSDLLVRYG

-515 LIENISM
+515 LIENVGM

-530 KIRCEIYEAASMDS
+530 KIRSEIYEAKSVDNV
-544 TRSPDLSV
+544 RCPDLKVS
-552 TISIGVAIG
+552 ISIGVAIG
-561 AASWTELLEKA
+561 ATSWMALLEKA

-583 KNKVAS
+583 KNKVVAYSVDEVNESYYI

>member
-1 MSIIDYI
+1 
-8 FFFFQNRG
+8 
-16 RSLSMREVRSE
+16 MREIRSE
-27 HLSKKLYVA
+27 YLSQKLYIA

-47 SIPLMVK
+47 SIPLIVK
-54 SYNDYIKAN
+54 SYRDYNKTN
-63 QALIEIQ
+63 QALTEIQ

-84 ERAPANKVMSSNQ
+84 ERAPANKLMSSNQ

-105 ELKAYRVNIDEQM
+105 ELKLYRLTVDEQM
-118 RSTQKILKKSGFSNL
+118 KKTLEVLKHSNL
-133 NLDLFSQ
+133 PNLDLSLFDR
-140 LEQALAQGRQ
+140 LDEALMQGRQ
-150 QVDQYAALP
+150 QVDAYAALP
-159 REQRNAEKM
+159 REQRNAETM
-168 DQAILKMFT
+168 DQAILKMFN
-177 AWECSHD
+177 AWDRSHD

-189 IAVSEGKDTAIS
+189 IAVSEGKDTAVS
-201 NFYTQILL
+201 NFYVQILL

-227 VTFEQPIPE
+227 VAFKQPIPE

-260 PERDKTPEFKA
+260 PERDKTEEFKV

-307 LTEVIVDK
+307 LTEAIVDK
-315 FTTVVDL
+315 FSTVVEL
-322 QNYLLKYSVEKATL
+322 QNYLLKYSVEKAII
-336 EKRKAKNVLLTTVSI
+336 EKHKAQNILLTTVGI
-351 SLVSIIAA
+351 SLISIFAA
-359 LFTMIYAQKRVF
+359 LFTMIYARKRVF
-371 APLIQAREILLD
+371 GPLIQAREILFD
-383 LSNSSM
+383 LSHSSLRPNPM
-389 RSNDLESKD
+389 DTKD
-398 QSANV
+398 QPANV
-403 HSLFTA
+403 YSLFTA

-414 HTLQQRDALEFRLKN
+414 QTLQQRDALEFRLKN

-465 MMDIDYFKQVNDVH
+465 VIDIDHFKQVNDVY
-479 GHLVGDQVIQFVAEK
+479 GHLMGDQVIQFVAEK
-494 LKDNIRTSDLLVRYG
+494 LKENIRTSDLLVRYG

-515 LIENISM
+515 LIENVGM

-530 KIRCEIYEAASMDS
+530 KIRSEIYEAKPLDNV
-544 TRSPDLSV
+544 RCPDLKVS
-552 TISIGVAIG
+552 ISIGVAIG
-561 AASWTELLEKA
+561 ATSWMALLEKA

>member
-1 MSIIDYI
+1 
-8 FFFFQNRG
+8 
-16 RSLSMREVRSE
+16 MREIRSE
-27 HLSKKLYVA
+27 YLSQKLYIA

-47 SIPLMVK
+47 SIPLIVK
-54 SYNDYIKAN
+54 SYRDYNKTN
-63 QALIEIQ
+63 QALTEIQ
-70 ALQAVADLANKISR
+70 ALQAVADLANKIAR
-84 ERAPANKVMSSNQ
+84 ERAPANKLMSSNQ

-105 ELKAYRVNIDEQM
+105 ELKLYRLTVDEQM
-118 RSTQKILKKSGFSNL
+118 KKTLEVLKHSNL
-133 NLDLFSQ
+133 PNLDLS
-140 LEQALAQGRQ
+140 LVDRLDEALTQGRQ
-150 QVDQYAALP
+150 QVDAYAALP
-159 REQRNAEKM
+159 REQRNAETM
-168 DQAILKMFT
+168 DQAILKMFS
-177 AWECSHD
+177 AWDRSHD

-189 IAVSEGKDTAIS
+189 IAVSEGKDTAVS
-201 NFYTQILL
+201 NFYVQILL

-227 VTFEQPIPE
+227 VAFKQPIPE
-236 TNLARSLQTRK
+236 TNLARSLQTRR

-260 PERDKTPEFKA
+260 PERDKTEEFKV

-307 LTEVIVDK
+307 LTEAIVDK
-315 FTTVVDL
+315 FSTVVEL
-322 QNYLLKYSVEKATL
+322 QNYLLKYSVEKAII
-336 EKRKAKNVLLTTVSI
+336 EKHKAQNILLTTVGI
-351 SLVSIIAA
+351 SLISIFAA
-359 LFTMIYAQKRVF
+359 LFTMIYARKRVF
-371 APLIQAREILLD
+371 GPLIQAREILFD
-383 LSNSSM
+383 LSHSSLRPNPM
-389 RSNDLESKD
+389 DTKD
-398 QSANV
+398 QPANV
-403 HSLFTA
+403 YSLFTA

-414 HTLQQRDALEFRLKN
+414 QTLQQRDALEFRLKN

-465 MMDIDYFKQVNDVH
+465 VIDIDHFKQVNDVY
-479 GHLVGDQVIQFVAEK
+479 GHLMGDQVIQFVAEK
-494 LKDNIRTSDLLVRYG
+494 LKENIRTSDLLVRYG

-515 LIENISM
+515 LIENVGM

-530 KIRCEIYEAASMDS
+530 KIRCEIYEAKSVDNV
-544 TRSPDLSV
+544 RCPDLKVS
-552 TISIGVAIG
+552 ISIGVAIG
-561 AASWTELLEKA
+561 ATNWMALLEKA

>member
-1 MSIIDYI
+1 
-8 FFFFQNRG
+8 
-16 RSLSMREVRSE
+16 MREIRSE
-27 HLSKKLYVA
+27 YLSQKLYIA

-47 SIPLMVK
+47 SIPLIVK
-54 SYNDYIKAN
+54 SYRDYNKTN
-63 QALIEIQ
+63 QALTEIQ

-84 ERAPANKVMSSNQ
+84 ERAPANKLMSSNQ
-97 QDFAKHVL
+97 QDFAKHVF
-105 ELKAYRVNIDEQM
+105 ELKLYRLTVDEQM
-118 RSTQKILKKSGFSNL
+118 KKTLEVLKHSNL
-133 NLDLFSQ
+133 PNLDLSLFDR
-140 LEQALAQGRQ
+140 LDEALMQGRQ
-150 QVDQYAALP
+150 QVDAYAALP
-159 REQRNAEKM
+159 REQRNAETM
-168 DQAILKMFT
+168 DQAILKMFN
-177 AWECSHD
+177 AWDRSHD

-189 IAVSEGKDTAIS
+189 IAVSEGKDTAVS
-201 NFYTQILL
+201 NFYVQILL

-227 VTFEQPIPE
+227 VAFKQPIPE

-260 PERDKTPEFKA
+260 PERDKTEEFKV

-307 LTEVIVDK
+307 LTEAIVDK
-315 FTTVVDL
+315 FSTVVEL
-322 QNYLLKYSVEKATL
+322 QNYLLKYSVEKAII
-336 EKRKAKNVLLTTVSI
+336 EKHKAQNILLTTVGI
-351 SLVSIIAA
+351 SLISIFAA
-359 LFTMIYAQKRVF
+359 LFTMIYARKRVF
-371 APLIQAREILLD
+371 SPLIQAREILFD
-383 LSNSSM
+383 LSHSSIRPNPM
-389 RSNDLESKD
+389 DTKD
-398 QSANV
+398 QPANMY
-403 HSLFTA
+403 SLFTA

-414 HTLQQRDALEFRLKN
+414 QTLQQRDALEFRLKN

-465 MMDIDYFKQVNDVH
+465 VIDIDHFKQVNDVY
-479 GHLVGDQVIQFVAEK
+479 GHLMGDQVIQFVAEK
-494 LKDNIRTSDLLVRYG
+494 LKENIRTSDLLVRYG

-515 LIENISM
+515 LIENVGM

-530 KIRCEIYEAASMDS
+530 KIRSEIYEAKSVDNV
-544 TRSPDLSV
+544 RCPDLKVS
-552 TISIGVAIG
+552 ISIGVAIG
-561 AASWTELLEKA
+561 ATSWMALLEKA

>member
-1 MSIIDYI
+1 
-8 FFFFQNRG
+8 
-16 RSLSMREVRSE
+16 MREIRSE
-27 HLSKKLYVA
+27 YLSQKLYIA

-47 SIPLMVK
+47 SIPLIVK
-54 SYNDYIKAN
+54 SYRDYNKTN
-63 QALIEIQ
+63 QALTEIQ

-84 ERAPANKVMSSNQ
+84 ERAPANKLMSSNQ

-105 ELKAYRVNIDEQM
+105 ELKLYRLTVDEQM
-118 RSTQKILKKSGFSNL
+118 QKTLEVLKHSNL
-133 NLDLFSQ
+133 PNLDLSLFDR
-140 LEQALAQGRQ
+140 LDEALMQGRQ
-150 QVDQYAALP
+150 QIDAYAALP
-159 REQRNAEKM
+159 REQRNAETM
-168 DQAILKMFT
+168 DQAILKMFS
-177 AWECSHD
+177 AWDRSHD

-189 IAVSEGKDTAIS
+189 IAVSEGKDTAVS
-201 NFYTQILL
+201 NFYVQILL

-260 PERDKTPEFKA
+260 PERDKTQEFKV

-291 MNESIYHRPY
+291 MNESIYNRPY

-307 LTEVIVDK
+307 LTEAIVDK
-315 FTTVVDL
+315 FSTVVEL
-322 QNYLLKYSVEKATL
+322 QKYLLKYSVEKATI
-336 EKRKAKNVLLTTVSI
+336 EKRKAQNVLLMTVSI
-351 SLVSIIAA
+351 SLISIFAA
-359 LFTMIYAQKRVF
+359 LFTMIYARKRVF
-371 APLIQAREILLD
+371 GPLIQAREILFD
-383 LSNSSM
+383 LSYSSIRPNSM
-389 RSNDLESKD
+389 DTKD
-398 QSANV
+398 QPANV
-403 HSLFTA
+403 YSLFTA

-414 HTLQQRDALEFRLKN
+414 QTLQQRDALEFRLKN

-465 MMDIDYFKQVNDVH
+465 VIDIDHFKQVNDVY
-479 GHLVGDQVIQFVAEK
+479 GHLMGDQVIQFVAEK
-494 LKDNIRTSDLLVRYG
+494 LKENIRTSDLLVRYG

-515 LIENISM
+515 LIENIGM

-530 KIRCEIYEAASMDS
+530 KIRCEIYEAKSVDNV
-544 TRSPDLSV
+544 RCPDLKVS
-552 TISIGVAIG
+552 ISIGVAIG
-561 AASWTELLEKA
+561 ATSWMALLEKA

-583 KNKVAS
+583 KNKVVAYSVDEVNESYYI

>member
-1 MSIIDYI
+1 
-8 FFFFQNRG
+8 
-16 RSLSMREVRSE
+16 MREIRSE
-27 HLSKKLYVA
+27 YLSQKLYIA

-54 SYNDYIKAN
+54 SYRDYIKTN
-63 QALIEIQ
+63 QALTEIQ

-84 ERAPANKVMSSNQ
+84 ERAPANKLMSSNQ

-105 ELKAYRVNIDEQM
+105 ELKLYRLTVDEQM
-118 RSTQKILKKSGFSNL
+118 KKTLEVLKHSNL
-133 NLDLFSQ
+133 PNLDLS
-140 LEQALAQGRQ
+140 LVDRLDEALTQGRQ
-150 QVDQYAALP
+150 QVDAYAALP
-159 REQRNAEKM
+159 REQRNAETM
-168 DQAILKMFT
+168 DQAILKMFS
-177 AWECSHD
+177 AWDRSHD

-189 IAVSEGKDTAIS
+189 IAVSEGKDTAVS
-201 NFYTQILL
+201 NFYVQILL

-227 VTFEQPIPE
+227 VAFKQPIPE
-236 TNLARSLQTRK
+236 TNLARSLQTRR

-260 PERDKTPEFKA
+260 PERDKTEEFKV

-307 LTEVIVDK
+307 LTEAIVDK
-315 FTTVVDL
+315 FSTVVEL
-322 QNYLLKYSVEKATL
+322 QNYLLKYSVEKAII
-336 EKRKAKNVLLTTVSI
+336 EKHKAQNILLTTVGI
-351 SLVSIIAA
+351 SLISIFAA
-359 LFTMIYAQKRVF
+359 LFTMIYARKRVF
-371 APLIQAREILLD
+371 SPLIQAREILFD
-383 LSNSSM
+383 LSHSSIRPNPM
-389 RSNDLESKD
+389 DTKD
-398 QSANV
+398 QPANMY
-403 HSLFTA
+403 SLFTA

-414 HTLQQRDALEFRLKN
+414 QTLQQRDALEFRLKN

-465 MMDIDYFKQVNDVH
+465 VIDIDHFKQVNDVY
-479 GHLVGDQVIQFVAEK
+479 GHLMGDQVIQFVVEK
-494 LKDNIRTSDLLVRYG
+494 LKENIRTSDLLVRYG

-515 LIENISM
+515 LIENVGM

-530 KIRCEIYEAASMDS
+530 KIRSEIYEAKPLDNV
-544 TRSPDLSV
+544 RCPDLKVS
-552 TISIGVAIG
+552 ISIGVAIG
-561 AASWTELLEKA
+561 ATSWMALLEKA

>member
-1 MSIIDYI
+1 
-8 FFFFQNRG
+8 
-16 RSLSMREVRSE
+16 MREIRSE
-27 HLSKKLYVA
+27 YLSQKLYIA

-47 SIPLMVK
+47 SIPLIVK
-54 SYNDYIKAN
+54 SYRDYNKTN
-63 QALIEIQ
+63 QALTEIQ

-84 ERAPANKVMSSNQ
+84 ERAPANKLMSSNQ

-105 ELKAYRVNIDEQM
+105 ELKLYRLTVDEQM
-118 RSTQKILKKSGFSNL
+118 KKTLEVLKHSNL
-133 NLDLFSQ
+133 PNLDLS
-140 LEQALAQGRQ
+140 LVDRLDEALTQGRQ
-150 QVDQYAALP
+150 QVDAYAALP
-159 REQRNAEKM
+159 REQRNAETM
-168 DQAILKMFT
+168 DQAILKMFS
-177 AWECSHD
+177 AWDRSHD

-189 IAVSEGKDTAIS
+189 IAVSEGKDTAVS
-201 NFYTQILL
+201 NFYVQILL

-227 VTFEQPIPE
+227 VAFKQPIPE
-236 TNLARSLQTRK
+236 TNLARSLQTRR

-260 PERDKTPEFKA
+260 PERDKTEEFKV

-307 LTEVIVDK
+307 LTEAIVDK
-315 FTTVVDL
+315 FSTVVEL
-322 QNYLLKYSVEKATL
+322 QNYLLKYSVEKAII
-336 EKRKAKNVLLTTVSI
+336 EKHKAQNILLTTVGI
-351 SLVSIIAA
+351 SLISIFAA
-359 LFTMIYAQKRVF
+359 LFTMIYARKRVF
-371 APLIQAREILLD
+371 GPLIQAREILFD
-383 LSNSSM
+383 LSHSSLRPNPM
-389 RSNDLESKD
+389 DTKD
-398 QSANV
+398 QPANV
-403 HSLFTA
+403 YSLFTA

-414 HTLQQRDALEFRLKN
+414 QTLQQRDALEFRLKN

-465 MMDIDYFKQVNDVH
+465 VIDIDHFKQVNDVY
-479 GHLVGDQVIQFVAEK
+479 GHLMGDQVIQFVAEK
-494 LKDNIRTSDLLVRYG
+494 LKENIRTSDLLVRYG

-515 LIENISM
+515 LIENVGM

-530 KIRCEIYEAASMDS
+530 KIRSEIYEAKSVDNV
-544 TRSPDLSV
+544 RCPDLKVS
-552 TISIGVAIG
+552 ISIGVAIG
-561 AASWTELLEKA
+561 ATSWMALLEKA

>member
-1 MSIIDYI
+1 
-8 FFFFQNRG
+8 
-16 RSLSMREVRSE
+16 MREIRSE
-27 HLSKKLYVA
+27 YLSQKLYIA

-47 SIPLMVK
+47 SIPLIVK
-54 SYNDYIKAN
+54 SYRDYNKTN
-63 QALIEIQ
+63 QALTEIQ

-84 ERAPANKVMSSNQ
+84 ERAPANKLMSSNQ

-105 ELKAYRVNIDEQM
+105 ELKLYRLTVDEQM
-118 RSTQKILKKSGFSNL
+118 QKTLEVLKHSNL
-133 NLDLFSQ
+133 PNLDLSLFDR
-140 LEQALAQGRQ
+140 LDEALTQGRQ
-150 QVDQYAALP
+150 QVDAYAALP
-159 REQRNAEKM
+159 REQRNAETM
-168 DQAILKMFT
+168 DQAILKMFN
-177 AWECSHD
+177 AWDRSHD

-189 IAVSEGKDTAIS
+189 IAVSEGKDTAVS
-201 NFYTQILL
+201 NFYVQILL

-227 VTFEQPIPE
+227 VAFKQPIPE

-260 PERDKTPEFKA
+260 PERDKTEEFKV

-307 LTEVIVDK
+307 LTEAIVDK
-315 FTTVVDL
+315 FSTVVEL
-322 QNYLLKYSVEKATL
+322 QNYLLKYSVEKAII
-336 EKRKAKNVLLTTVSI
+336 EKHKAQNILLTTVGI
-351 SLVSIIAA
+351 SLISIFAA
-359 LFTMIYAQKRVF
+359 LFTMIYARKRVF
-371 APLIQAREILLD
+371 SPLIQAREILFD
-383 LSNSSM
+383 LSHSSIRPNPM
-389 RSNDLESKD
+389 DTKD
-398 QSANV
+398 QPANMY
-403 HSLFTA
+403 SLFTA

-414 HTLQQRDALEFRLKN
+414 QTLQQRDALEFRLKN

-465 MMDIDYFKQVNDVH
+465 VIDIDHFKQVNDVY
-479 GHLVGDQVIQFVAEK
+479 GHLMGDQVIQFVAEK
-494 LKDNIRTSDLLVRYG
+494 LKENIRTSDLLVRYG

-515 LIENISM
+515 LIENVGM

-530 KIRCEIYEAASMDS
+530 KIRSEIYEAKSVDNV
-544 TRSPDLSV
+544 RCPDLKVS
-552 TISIGVAIG
+552 ISIGVAIG
-561 AASWTELLEKA
+561 ATSWMALLEKA

>member
-1 MSIIDYI
+1 
-8 FFFFQNRG
+8 
-16 RSLSMREVRSE
+16 MREIRSE
-27 HLSKKLYVA
+27 YLSQKLYIA

-54 SYNDYIKAN
+54 SYRDYIKTN
-63 QALIEIQ
+63 QALTEIQ

-84 ERAPANKVMSSNQ
+84 ERAPANKLMSSNQ
-97 QDFAKHVL
+97 QDFAQHVL
-105 ELKAYRVNIDEQM
+105 ELKLYRLTVDEQM
-118 RSTQKILKKSGFSNL
+118 QKTLEVLKHSNL
-133 NLDLFSQ
+133 PNLDLSLFDR
-140 LEQALAQGRQ
+140 LDEALTQGRQ
-150 QVDQYAALP
+150 QADAYAALP
-159 REQRNAEKM
+159 REQRNAETM
-168 DQAILKMFT
+168 NQAILKMFN
-177 AWECSHD
+177 AWDRSHD

-189 IAVSEGKDTAIS
+189 IAVSEGKDTAVS
-201 NFYTQILL
+201 NFYVQILL

-227 VTFEQPIPE
+227 VAFKQPIPE

-260 PERDKTPEFKA
+260 PERDKTEEFKV

-307 LTEVIVDK
+307 LTEAIVDK
-315 FTTVVDL
+315 FSTVVEL
-322 QNYLLKYSVEKATL
+322 QNYLLKYSVEKAII
-336 EKRKAKNVLLTTVSI
+336 EKHKAQNILLTTVGI
-351 SLVSIIAA
+351 SLISIFAA
-359 LFTMIYAQKRVF
+359 LFTMIYARKRVF
-371 APLIQAREILLD
+371 SPLIQAREILLD
-383 LSNSSM
+383 LSHSSIRPNPM
-389 RSNDLESKD
+389 DTKD
-398 QSANV
+398 QPANMY
-403 HSLFTA
+403 SLFTA

-414 HTLQQRDALEFRLKN
+414 QTLQQRDALEFRLKN

-465 MMDIDYFKQVNDVH
+465 VIDIDHFKQVNDVY
-479 GHLVGDQVIQFVAEK
+479 GHLMGDQVIQFVAEK
-494 LKDNIRTSDLLVRYG
+494 LKENIRTSDLLVRYG

-515 LIENISM
+515 LIENVGM

-530 KIRCEIYEAASMDS
+530 KIRSEIYEANSVDS
-544 TRSPDLSV
+544 VRCPDLKVS
-552 TISIGVAIG
+552 ISIGVAIG
-561 AASWTELLEKA
+561 ATSWMALLEKA

-583 KNKVAS
+583 KNKVVAYSVDEVNESYYI

>member
-1 MSIIDYI
+1 
-8 FFFFQNRG
+8 
-16 RSLSMREVRSE
+16 MREIRSE
-27 HLSKKLYVA
+27 YLSQKLYIA

-54 SYNDYIKAN
+54 SYRDYIKTN
-63 QALIEIQ
+63 QALTEIQ

-84 ERAPANKVMSSNQ
+84 ERAPANKLMSSNQ
-97 QDFAKHVL
+97 QDFAQHVL
-105 ELKAYRVNIDEQM
+105 ELKLYRLTVDEQM
-118 RSTQKILKKSGFSNL
+118 QKTLEVLKHSNL
-133 NLDLFSQ
+133 PNLDLSLFDR
-140 LEQALAQGRQ
+140 LDEALTQGRQ
-150 QVDQYAALP
+150 QVDAYATLP
-159 REQRNAEKM
+159 REQRNAETM
-168 DQAILKMFT
+168 DQAILKMFN
-177 AWECSHD
+177 AWDRSHD

-189 IAVSEGKDTAIS
+189 IAVSEGKDTAVS
-201 NFYTQILL
+201 NFYVQILL

-227 VTFEQPIPE
+227 VAFKQPIPE

-260 PERDKTPEFKA
+260 PERDKTEEFKV

-307 LTEVIVDK
+307 LTEAIVDK
-315 FTTVVDL
+315 FSTVVEL
-322 QNYLLKYSVEKATL
+322 QNYLLKYSVEKAII
-336 EKRKAKNVLLTTVSI
+336 EKHKAQNILLTTVGI
-351 SLVSIIAA
+351 SLISIFAA
-359 LFTMIYAQKRVF
+359 LFTMIYARKRVF
-371 APLIQAREILLD
+371 SPLIQAREILFD
-383 LSNSSM
+383 LSHSSIRPNPM
-389 RSNDLESKD
+389 DTKD
-398 QSANV
+398 QPANMY
-403 HSLFTA
+403 SLFTA

-414 HTLQQRDALEFRLKN
+414 QTLQQRDALEFRLKN

-465 MMDIDYFKQVNDVH
+465 VIDIDHFKQVNDVY
-479 GHLVGDQVIQFVAEK
+479 GHLMGDQVIQFVAEK
-494 LKDNIRTSDLLVRYG
+494 LKENIRTSDLLVRYG

-515 LIENISM
+515 LIENIGM

-530 KIRCEIYEAASMDS
+530 KIRSEIYEAKSVDS
-544 TRSPDLSV
+544 VRCPDLKVS
-552 TISIGVAIG
+552 ISIGVAIG
-561 AASWTELLEKA
+561 ATSWMALIEKA

-583 KNKVAS
+583 KNKVVAYSVDEVNESYYI

>member
-1 MSIIDYI
+1 
-8 FFFFQNRG
+8 
-16 RSLSMREVRSE
+16 MREIRSE
-27 HLSKKLYVA
+27 YLSQKLYIA

-47 SIPLMVK
+47 SIPLIVK
-54 SYNDYIKAN
+54 SYRDYNKTN
-63 QALIEIQ
+63 QALTEIQ

-84 ERAPANKVMSSNQ
+84 ERAPANKLMSSNQ

-105 ELKAYRVNIDEQM
+105 ELKLYRLTVDEQM
-118 RSTQKILKKSGFSNL
+118 KKTLEVLKHSNL
-133 NLDLFSQ
+133 PNLDLS
-140 LEQALAQGRQ
+140 LVDRLDEALTQGRQ
-150 QVDQYAALP
+150 QVDAYAALP
-159 REQRNAEKM
+159 REQRNAETM
-168 DQAILKMFT
+168 DQAILKMFN
-177 AWECSHD
+177 AWDRSHD

-189 IAVSEGKDTAIS
+189 IAVSEGKDTAVS
-201 NFYTQILL
+201 NFYVQILL

-227 VTFEQPIPE
+227 VAFKQPIPE

-260 PERDKTPEFKA
+260 PERDKTEEFKV

-307 LTEVIVDK
+307 LTEAIVDK
-315 FTTVVDL
+315 FSTVVEL
-322 QNYLLKYSVEKATL
+322 QNYLLKYSVEKAII
-336 EKRKAKNVLLTTVSI
+336 EKHKAQNILLTTVGI
-351 SLVSIIAA
+351 SLISIFAA
-359 LFTMIYAQKRVF
+359 LFTMIYARKRVF
-371 APLIQAREILLD
+371 SPLIQAREILFD
-383 LSNSSM
+383 LSHSSIRPNPM
-389 RSNDLESKD
+389 DTKD
-398 QSANV
+398 QPANMY
-403 HSLFTA
+403 SLFTA

-414 HTLQQRDALEFRLKN
+414 QTLQQRDALEFRLKN

-465 MMDIDYFKQVNDVH
+465 VIDIDHFKQVNDVY
-479 GHLVGDQVIQFVAEK
+479 GHLMGDQVIQFVAEK
-494 LKDNIRTSDLLVRYG
+494 LKENIRTSDLLVRYG

-515 LIENISM
+515 LIENVGM

-530 KIRCEIYEAASMDS
+530 KIRSEIYEAKSVDNV
-544 TRSPDLSV
+544 RCPDLKVS
-552 TISIGVAIG
+552 ISIGVAIG
-561 AASWTELLEKA
+561 ATSWMALLEKA

>member
-1 MSIIDYI
+1 
-8 FFFFQNRG
+8 
-16 RSLSMREVRSE
+16 MREIRSE
-27 HLSKKLYVA
+27 YLSQKLYIA

-54 SYNDYIKAN
+54 SYRDYIKTN
-63 QALIEIQ
+63 QALTEIQ

-84 ERAPANKVMSSNQ
+84 ERAPANKLMSSNQ

-105 ELKAYRVNIDEQM
+105 ELKLYRLTVDEQM
-118 RSTQKILKKSGFSNL
+118 KKTLEVLKHSNL
-133 NLDLFSQ
+133 PNLDLS
-140 LEQALAQGRQ
+140 LVDRLDEALTQGRQ
-150 QVDQYAALP
+150 QVDAYAALP
-159 REQRNAEKM
+159 REQRNAETM
-168 DQAILKMFT
+168 DQAILKMFN
-177 AWECSHD
+177 AWDRSHD

-189 IAVSEGKDTAIS
+189 IAVSEGKDTAVS
-201 NFYTQILL
+201 NFYVQILL

-227 VTFEQPIPE
+227 VAFKQPIPE

-260 PERDKTPEFKA
+260 PERDKTEEFKV

-307 LTEVIVDK
+307 LTEAIVDK
-315 FTTVVDL
+315 FSTVVEL
-322 QNYLLKYSVEKATL
+322 QNYLLKYSVEKAII
-336 EKRKAKNVLLTTVSI
+336 EKHKAQNILLTTVGI
-351 SLVSIIAA
+351 SLISIFAA
-359 LFTMIYAQKRVF
+359 LFTMIYARKRVF
-371 APLIQAREILLD
+371 SPLIQAREILFD
-383 LSNSSM
+383 LSHSSIRPNPM
-389 RSNDLESKD
+389 DTKD
-398 QSANV
+398 QPANMY
-403 HSLFTA
+403 SLFTA

-414 HTLQQRDALEFRLKN
+414 QTLQQRDALEFRLKN

-465 MMDIDYFKQVNDVH
+465 VIDIDHFKQVNDVY
-479 GHLVGDQVIQFVAEK
+479 GHLMGDQVIQFVAEK
-494 LKDNIRTSDLLVRYG
+494 LKENIRTSDLLVRYG

-515 LIENISM
+515 LIENVGM

-530 KIRCEIYEAASMDS
+530 KIRSEIYEAKSVDNV
-544 TRSPDLSV
+544 RCPDLKVS
-552 TISIGVAIG
+552 ISIGVAIG
-561 AASWTELLEKA
+561 ATSWMALLEKA

>member
-1 MSIIDYI
+1 
-8 FFFFQNRG
+8 
-16 RSLSMREVRSE
+16 MREIRSE
-27 HLSKKLYVA
+27 YLSQKLYIA

-84 ERAPANKVMSSNQ
+84 ERAPANKLMSSNQ

-105 ELKAYRVNIDEQM
+105 ELKLYRLTVDEQM
-118 RSTQKILKKSGFSNL
+118 QKTLDVLKHSNL
-133 NLDLFSQ
+133 PNLDLSLFDR
-140 LEQALAQGRQ
+140 LDEALKQGRQ
-150 QVDQYAALP
+150 QVDAYAALP

-168 DQAILKMFT
+168 DQAILEMFN
-177 AWECSHD
+177 AWEHSHD

-189 IAVSEGKDTAIS
+189 IAVSGGKDTAIS

-209 LADLRDQAGRA
+209 LADLRDQAGHA

-260 PERDKTPEFKA
+260 PERDKTQEFRE

-307 LTEVIVDK
+307 LTEAIVDK
-315 FTTVVDL
+315 FSTVVEL
-322 QNYLLKYSVEKATL
+322 QKYLLKYSVEKATI
-336 EKRKAKNVLLTTVSI
+336 EKRKAQNVLLMTVSI
-351 SLVSIIAA
+351 SLISIFAA
-359 LFTMIYAQKRVF
+359 LFTMIYARKRVF
-371 APLIQAREILLD
+371 GPLIQAREILFD
-383 LSNSSM
+383 LSHSSI
-389 RSNDLESKD
+389 RSNPMDTKD
-398 QSANV
+398 QPANV
-403 HSLFTA
+403 YSLFTA

-414 HTLQQRDALEFRLKN
+414 QTLQQRDALEFRLKN

-465 MMDIDYFKQVNDVH
+465 VIDIDHFKQVNDVY
-479 GHLVGDQVIQFVAEK
+479 GHLMGDQVIQFVAEK
-494 LKDNIRTSDLLVRYG
+494 LKENIRTSDLLVRYG

-515 LIENISM
+515 LIENVGM

-530 KIRCEIYEAASMDS
+530 KIRSEIYEAKPLDNV
-544 TRSPDLSV
+544 RCPDLKVS
-552 TISIGVAIG
+552 ISIGVAIG
-561 AASWTELLEKA
+561 ATSWMALLEKA
-572 DRALFQAKEQG
+572 DRFLFQAKEQG
-583 KNKVAS
+583 KNKVVAYSVDEVNESYYI

>member
-1 MSIIDYI
+1 
-8 FFFFQNRG
+8 
-16 RSLSMREVRSE
+16 MREIRSE
-27 HLSKKLYVA
+27 YLSQKLYIA

-47 SIPLMVK
+47 SIPLIVK
-54 SYNDYIKAN
+54 SYRDYNKTN
-63 QALIEIQ
+63 QALTEIQ

-84 ERAPANKVMSSNQ
+84 ERAPANKLMSSNQ

-105 ELKAYRVNIDEQM
+105 ELKLYRLTGDEQM
-118 RSTQKILKKSGFSNL
+118 KKTLEVLKHSNL
-133 NLDLFSQ
+133 PNLDLS
-140 LEQALAQGRQ
+140 LVDRLNEALTQGRQ
-150 QVDQYAALP
+150 QVDAYAALP
-159 REQRNAEKM
+159 REQRNAETM
-168 DQAILKMFT
+168 DQAILKMFS
-177 AWECSHD
+177 AWDRSHD

-189 IAVSEGKDTAIS
+189 IAVSEGKDTAVS
-201 NFYTQILL
+201 NFYVQILL

-220 ASNVMAH
+220 AYNVMAH
-227 VTFEQPIPE
+227 VAFKQPIPE

-260 PERDKTPEFKA
+260 PERDKTQEFRE

-307 LTEVIVDK
+307 LTEAIVDK
-315 FTTVVDL
+315 FSTVVEL
-322 QNYLLKYSVEKATL
+322 QKYLLKYSVEKATI
-336 EKRKAKNVLLTTVSI
+336 EKRKAQNVLLMTVSI
-351 SLVSIIAA
+351 SLISIFAA
-359 LFTMIYAQKRVF
+359 LFTMIYARKRVF
-371 APLIQAREILLD
+371 GPLIQAREILFD
-383 LSNSSM
+383 LSHSSIRPNPM
-389 RSNDLESKD
+389 DTKD
-398 QSANV
+398 QPANMY
-403 HSLFTA
+403 SLFTS

-414 HTLQQRDALEFRLKN
+414 QTLQQRDALEFRLKN

-465 MMDIDYFKQVNDVH
+465 VIDIDHFKQVNDVY
-479 GHLVGDQVIQFVAEK
+479 GHLMGDQVIQFVAEK
-494 LKDNIRTSDLLVRYG
+494 LKENIRTSDLLVRYG

-515 LIENISM
+515 LIENVGM

-530 KIRCEIYEAASMDS
+530 KIRSEIYEAKSVDNV
-544 TRSPDLSV
+544 RCPDLKVS
-552 TISIGVAIG
+552 ISIGVAIG
-561 AASWTELLEKA
+561 ATSWMALLEKA

>member
-1 MSIIDYI
+1 
-8 FFFFQNRG
+8 
-16 RSLSMREVRSE
+16 MREIRSE
-27 HLSKKLYVA
+27 YLSQKLYIA

-47 SIPLMVK
+47 SIPLIVK
-54 SYNDYIKAN
+54 SYRDYNKTN
-63 QALIEIQ
+63 QALTEIQ

-84 ERAPANKVMSSNQ
+84 ERAPANKLMSSNQ

-105 ELKAYRVNIDEQM
+105 ELKLYRLTVDEQM
-118 RSTQKILKKSGFSNL
+118 QKTLEVLKHSNL
-133 NLDLFSQ
+133 PNLDLSLFDR
-140 LEQALAQGRQ
+140 LDEALTQGRQ
-150 QVDQYAALP
+150 QVDAYAALP
-159 REQRNAEKM
+159 REQRNAETM
-168 DQAILKMFT
+168 DQAILKMFS
-177 AWECSHD
+177 AWDRSHD

-189 IAVSEGKDTAIS
+189 IAVSEGKDTAVS
-201 NFYTQILL
+201 NFYVQILL

-227 VTFEQPIPE
+227 VAFKQPIPE

-260 PERDKTPEFKA
+260 PERDKTEEFKV

-307 LTEVIVDK
+307 LTEAIVDK
-315 FTTVVDL
+315 FSTVVEL
-322 QNYLLKYSVEKATL
+322 QNYLLKYSVEKAII
-336 EKRKAKNVLLTTVSI
+336 EKHKAQNILLTTVGI
-351 SLVSIIAA
+351 SLISIFAA
-359 LFTMIYAQKRVF
+359 LFTMIYARKRVF
-371 APLIQAREILLD
+371 SPLIQAREILFD
-383 LSNSSM
+383 LSHSSIRPNPM
-389 RSNDLESKD
+389 DTKD
-398 QSANV
+398 QPANMY
-403 HSLFTA
+403 SLFTA

-414 HTLQQRDALEFRLKN
+414 QTLQQRDALEFRLKN

-465 MMDIDYFKQVNDVH
+465 VIDIDHFKQVNDVY
-479 GHLVGDQVIQFVAEK
+479 GHLMGDQVIQFVAEK
-494 LKDNIRTSDLLVRYG
+494 LKENIRTSDLLVRYG

-515 LIENISM
+515 LIENVGM

-530 KIRCEIYEAASMDS
+530 KIRAEIYEAKSVDNL
-544 TRSPDLSV
+544 RCPDLKVS
-552 TISIGVAIG
+552 ISIGVAIG
-561 AASWTELLEKA
+561 ATSWMALLEKA

>member
-1 MSIIDYI
+1 
-8 FFFFQNRG
+8 
-16 RSLSMREVRSE
+16 MREIRSE
-27 HLSKKLYVA
+27 YLSQKLYIA

-54 SYNDYIKAN
+54 SYRDYIKTN
-63 QALIEIQ
+63 QALTEIQ

-84 ERAPANKVMSSNQ
+84 ERAPANKLMSSNQ

-105 ELKAYRVNIDEQM
+105 ELKLYRLTVDEQM
-118 RSTQKILKKSGFSNL
+118 KKTLEVLKHSNL
-133 NLDLFSQ
+133 PNLDLS
-140 LEQALAQGRQ
+140 LVDRLDEALTQGRQ
-150 QVDQYAALP
+150 QVDAYAALP
-159 REQRNAEKM
+159 REQLNAETM
-168 DQAILKMFT
+168 DQAILKMFN
-177 AWECSHD
+177 AWDRSHD

-189 IAVSEGKDTAIS
+189 IAVSEGKDTAVS
-201 NFYTQILL
+201 NFYVQILL

-227 VTFEQPIPE
+227 VAFKQPIPE

-260 PERDKTPEFKA
+260 PERDKTEEFKV

-307 LTEVIVDK
+307 LTEAIVDK
-315 FTTVVDL
+315 FSTVVEL
-322 QNYLLKYSVEKATL
+322 QNYLLKYSVEKAII
-336 EKRKAKNVLLTTVSI
+336 EKHKAQNILLTTVGI
-351 SLVSIIAA
+351 SLISIFAA
-359 LFTMIYAQKRVF
+359 LFTMIYARKRVF
-371 APLIQAREILLD
+371 SPLIQAREILFD
-383 LSNSSM
+383 LSHSSIRPNPM
-389 RSNDLESKD
+389 DTKD
-398 QSANV
+398 QPANV
-403 HSLFTA
+403 YSLFTA

-414 HTLQQRDALEFRLKN
+414 QTLQQRDALEFRLKN

-465 MMDIDYFKQVNDVH
+465 VIDIDHFKQVNDVY
-479 GHLVGDQVIQFVAEK
+479 GHLMGDQVIQFVAEK
-494 LKDNIRTSDLLVRYG
+494 LKENIRTSDLLVRYG

-515 LIENISM
+515 LIENVGM

-530 KIRCEIYEAASMDS
+530 KIRSEIYEAKSVDNV
-544 TRSPDLSV
+544 RCPDLKVS
-552 TISIGVAIG
+552 ISIGVAIG
-561 AASWTELLEKA
+561 ATSWMALLEKA

-583 KNKVAS
+583 KNKVVAYSVDEVNESYYI

>member
-1 MSIIDYI
+1 
-8 FFFFQNRG
+8 
-16 RSLSMREVRSE
+16 MREIRSE
-27 HLSKKLYVA
+27 YLSQKLYIA

-54 SYNDYIKAN
+54 SYRDYIKTN
-63 QALIEIQ
+63 QALTEIQ

-84 ERAPANKVMSSNQ
+84 ERAPANKLMSSNQ

-105 ELKAYRVNIDEQM
+105 ELKLYRLTVDEQM
-118 RSTQKILKKSGFSNL
+118 QKTLEVLKHSNL
-133 NLDLFSQ
+133 PNLDLSLFDR
-140 LEQALAQGRQ
+140 LDEALMQGRQ
-150 QVDQYAALP
+150 QVDAYAALP
-159 REQRNAEKM
+159 REQRNAETM
-168 DQAILKMFT
+168 DQAILKMFS
-177 AWECSHD
+177 AWDRSHD

-189 IAVSEGKDTAIS
+189 IAVSEGKDTAVS
-201 NFYTQILL
+201 NFYVQILL

-227 VTFEQPIPE
+227 VAFKQPIPE

-260 PERDKTPEFKA
+260 PERDKTEEFKV

-307 LTEVIVDK
+307 LTEAIVDK
-315 FTTVVDL
+315 FSTVVEL
-322 QNYLLKYSVEKATL
+322 QNYLLKYSVEKAII
-336 EKRKAKNVLLTTVSI
+336 EKHKAQNILLTTVGI
-351 SLVSIIAA
+351 SLISIFAA
-359 LFTMIYAQKRVF
+359 LFTMIYARKRVF
-371 APLIQAREILLD
+371 SPLIQAREILFD
-383 LSNSSM
+383 LSHSSLRPNPM
-389 RSNDLESKD
+389 DTKD
-398 QSANV
+398 QPANV
-403 HSLFTA
+403 YSLFAA

-414 HTLQQRDALEFRLKN
+414 QTLQQRDALEFRLKN

-465 MMDIDYFKQVNDVH
+465 VIDIDHFKQVNDVY
-479 GHLVGDQVIQFVAEK
+479 GHLMGDQVIQFVAEK
-494 LKDNIRTSDLLVRYG
+494 LKENIRTSDLLVRYG

-515 LIENISM
+515 LIENVGM

-530 KIRCEIYEAASMDS
+530 KIRSEIYEAKPLDNV
-544 TRSPDLSV
+544 RCPDLKVSIS
-552 TISIGVAIG
+552 ISIGVAIG
-561 AASWTELLEKA
+561 ATSWMALLEKA

-583 KNKVAS
+583 KNKVVAYSVGEVNESYYI